1 MPDNQFNP
9 GPYGSASTSYS
20 SASGPNPQ
28 SAPSAATT
36 WASPGQNAGILPP
49 TDQKSLISK
58 PGLGLSVFWLVLG
71 LITLAVGAG
80 LASLNLTDAT
90 LPSLSSF
97 SPGTSKSA
105 QLEANRTYA
114 FYAASTKLDS
124 ARKTSCV
131 VSGPDGYSPTVT
143 NANSSEELQLNRS
156 YYKVATFSPNKSG
169 SYSFACSNP
178 NLDRADVFAIADI
191 TDTTTV
197 TSSNDLIY
205 ARIFVGAGAFL
216 GLVGLGLGIFGV
228 IALIRKLKARR
239 NFTDGLP
246 AQGEDSASASSGAF
260 SSYVPTTP
268 GQDPLGF
275 QAPGVAYQGPGA
287 ADAAAAS
294 QWAAAGAGAGAAAA
308 PQWGASQGQ
317 WEAQAQASQAQA
329 SQAQASQAQAF
340 QAQSFQAQSSPA
352 AQSQASAP
360 EVQAS
365 AQSSHSSAQAA
376 SAHSAPQAPNPY
388 VTAQAQQAPASQNTQ
403 AKGHAQPAQPAR
415 PAQPAQPQA
424 NPYVTAHAQPGQ
436 PIEVYGQ
443 QATQP
448 LNPYLT
454 QPQPQAQA
462 QAQASVAQSAAQAG
476 SPAGA
481 QVGTPA
487 GAHAGSPAAAQGNAQ
502 AGAQGNAQ
510 AGAQTGSP
518 AGAQNQNAAG
528 YWPVPNFAPSD
539 QAAQPS
545 AAQPGQPSQFGQFGQ
560 PDQFGQPAQAPQGY
574 GQVPQGYGQP
584 VQGYGQIPQG
594 YGQAQSAQQPQSYT
608 QPAQP
613 AQAPQ
618 VPQGYGQ
625 AQPGQS
631 AQPGQPVHGYG
642 QPVQPGQPIEVYGQ
656 QATQPLN
663 PYLTQPQPQPQPQ
676 AQPSVAPSA
685 AQAPQGYGRPV
696 QGYGQVPQG
705 YGQVPQGYGQPV
717 QQPAQV
723 PEVNQLEHPNQ
734 PGRPTQPLEPT
745 NDTRVIASPTD
756 TNQVV
761 FEPANPVSKPAASQP
776 ATSQQAGANE
786 EVEETD
792 QRPVDAMYTDPTRV
806 ISTTEAAN
814 RHN

>member
-36 WASPGQNAGILPP
+36 WAPPGQNAGILPP

-246 AQGEDSASASSGAF
+246 AQGGDSASASSGAF
-260 SSYVPTTP
+260 NGYVPTTP
-268 GQDPLGF
+268 GQAPLGY
-275 QAPGVAYQGPGA
+275 QAPGVASQGP
-287 ADAAAAS
+287 DAAAAS
-294 QWAAAGAGAGAAAA
+294 QWAAAGAGAAGTAAAAA
-308 PQWGASQGQ
+308 PQWGAPQGQ
-317 WEAQAQASQAQA
+317 WAAQAQSSQTQA
-329 SQAQASQAQAF
+329 
-340 QAQSFQAQSSPA
+340 FQAQSSPA
-352 AQSQASAP
+352 AQSQASA
-360 EVQAS
+360 
-365 AQSSHSSAQAA
+365 QSSNSSAQAA

-388 VTAQAQQAPASQNTQ
+388 VTVQAQSGQNV
-403 AKGHAQPAQPAR
+403 K
-415 PAQPAQPQA
+415 PAQPQA
-424 NPYVTAHAQPGQ
+424 NPYITTQAQPGQNVQPGQ

-476 SPAGA
+476 TPAGT

-487 GAHAGSPAAAQGNAQ
+487 GAQAGSPAAAQGK
-502 AGAQGNAQ
+502 
-510 AGAQTGSP
+510 
-518 AGAQNQNAAG
+518 NAAG

-545 AAQPGQPSQFGQFGQ
+545 QPGQFGQ
-560 PDQFGQPAQAPQGY
+560 PGQADQPGQTGQPTQASQGY

-584 VQGYGQIPQG
+584 VQPPANPYVTA
-594 YGQAQSAQQPQSYT
+594 QAQQAPVSQPAQPQSYA
-608 QPAQP
+608 QSAQP

-625 AQPGQS
+625 A
-631 AQPGQPVHGYG
+631 
-642 QPVQPGQPIEVYGQ
+642 QPGQPIEVYGQ

-663 PYLTQPQPQPQPQ
+663 PYLTQPQAQPQT
-676 AQPSVAPSA
+676 QPSVAPSA

-705 YGQVPQGYGQPV
+705 YGQAQPVQPAQSV

-723 PEVNQLEHPNQ
+723 PGVSQLEHPNQ
-734 PGRPTQPLEPT
+734 PGRPTQPLQPT

-756 TNQVV
+756 TTQVV
-761 FEPANPVSKPAASQP
+761 FEPANPVSKTAASQP
-776 ATSQQAGANE
+776 DASQQAGANE

-814 RHN
+814 RYN

>member
-36 WASPGQNAGILPP
+36 WAPPGQNAGILPP
-49 TDQKSLISK
+49 TDQKSLIGK

-246 AQGEDSASASSGAF
+246 AQGGDSASASSGAF
-260 SSYVPTTP
+260 NGYVPTTP

-275 QAPGVAYQGPGA
+275 QNPLGFQASGAAYQGPGAAAGA

-294 QWAAAGAGAGAAAA
+294 QWAAADAGTGAAAAA

-329 SQAQASQAQAF
+329 
-340 QAQSFQAQSSPA
+340 FQAQSSPA
-352 AQSQASAP
+352 AQSQASA
-360 EVQAS
+360 
-365 AQSSHSSAQAA
+365 QSSNSSAQAA

-388 VTAQAQQAPASQNTQ
+388 VTAQPQANPYVTAQAQQAPASQT
-403 AKGHAQPAQPAR
+403 AQPQSYTQS
-415 PAQPAQPQA
+415 AQPAQPQA
-424 NPYVTAHAQPGQ
+424 NPYITAQAQPGQNVQPGQ

-462 QAQASVAQSAAQAG
+462 QAQAQASVAQSAAQAG
-476 SPAGA
+476 TPAGT

-487 GAHAGSPAAAQGNAQ
+487 GAQAGAPATAQGNAQ
-502 AGAQGNAQ
+502 AG
-510 AGAQTGSP
+510 SP
-518 AGAQNQNAAG
+518 AGAQGQNAAG

-539 QAAQPS
+539 QAAQP
-545 AAQPGQPSQFGQFGQ
+545 GQFGQ
-560 PDQFGQPAQAPQGY
+560 PDQFGQTAQAPQGY

-584 VQGYGQIPQG
+584 VQPQANP
-594 YGQAQSAQQPQSYT
+594 YVTTQAQQAPASQTAQPQSYA
-608 QPAQP
+608 QSAQP

-625 AQPGQS
+625 A
-631 AQPGQPVHGYG
+631 
-642 QPVQPGQPIEVYGQ
+642 QPGQPIEVYGQ

-676 AQPSVAPSA
+676 LQPSVAPSA
-685 AQAPQGYGRPV
+685 AQAPQGYGRPAQPG

-705 YGQVPQGYGQPV
+705 YGQAQPVQPAQSV

-723 PEVNQLEHPNQ
+723 PGVSQLEHPNQ
-734 PGRPTQPLEPT
+734 PGRPTQPLQPT

-756 TNQVV
+756 TTQVV
-761 FEPANPVSKPAASQP
+761 FEPANPVSKSPASQS
-776 ATSQQAGANE
+776 AASQQAGANE

-814 RHN
+814 RYN

>member
-9 GPYGSASTSYS
+9 GPYGAASTSYS

-58 PGLGLSVFWLVLG
+58 PGLGLSVFWLILG

-97 SPGTSKSA
+97 SPGTSKST

-124 ARKTSCV
+124 ARQTSCV

-143 NANSSEELQLNRS
+143 TTSGEELKVSRS

-169 SYSFACSNP
+169 SYSFACSHPANI
-178 NLDRADVFAIADI
+178 DRADVFAIADV

-260 SSYVPTTP
+260 SGYVPTTP
-268 GQDPLGF
+268 GQAPLGF
-275 QAPGVAYQGPGA
+275 QAPGVASQAQGVAPQGP
-287 ADAAAAS
+287 DAAAAS
-294 QWAAAGAGAGAAAA
+294 QWAAAGAGAAGTAAAAA
-308 PQWGASQGQ
+308 PQWGAPQGQ
-317 WEAQAQASQAQA
+317 WAAQAQSSQT
-329 SQAQASQAQAF
+329 
-340 QAQSFQAQSSPA
+340 QSSPA
-352 AQSQASAP
+352 AQSQASA
-360 EVQAS
+360 
-365 AQSSHSSAQAA
+365 QSSNSSAQAA
-376 SAHSAPQAPNPY
+376 SAYSAPQAPNPY
-388 VTAQAQQAPASQNTQ
+388 VTAQPQTNPYVTPQAQQAPASQ
-403 AKGHAQPAQPAR
+403 PAQPQSYAQSAQ

-424 NPYVTAHAQPGQ
+424 NPYITA
-436 PIEVYGQ
+436 
-443 QATQP
+443 
-448 LNPYLT
+448 
-454 QPQPQAQA
+454 
-462 QAQASVAQSAAQAG
+462 
-476 SPAGA
+476 
-481 QVGTPA
+481 
-487 GAHAGSPAAAQGNAQ
+487 
-502 AGAQGNAQ
+502 
-510 AGAQTGSP
+510 
-518 AGAQNQNAAG
+518 
-528 YWPVPNFAPSD
+528 
-539 QAAQPS
+539 
-545 AAQPGQPSQFGQFGQ
+545 
-560 PDQFGQPAQAPQGY
+560 
-574 GQVPQGYGQP
+574 
-584 VQGYGQIPQG
+584 
-594 YGQAQSAQQPQSYT
+594 
-608 QPAQP
+608 
-613 AQAPQ
+613 
-618 VPQGYGQ
+618 Q
-625 AQPGQS
+625 AQPGQN
-631 AQPGQPVHGYG
+631 
-642 QPVQPGQPIEVYGQ
+642 VQPGQPIEVYGQ

-663 PYLTQPQPQPQPQ
+663 PYLTQPQAQ
-676 AQPSVAPSA
+676 AQAQAQAPQVPQGYGQAQASVAQSA
-685 AQAPQGYGRPV
+685 AQAGTPAGTQVGTPAGAHAGSLAGAQGQNAAGYWPV
-696 QGYGQVPQG
+696 LNFAPSDQAAQPGQPDQAGQPTQASQGYGQVPQG
-705 YGQVPQGYGQPV
+705 YGQTVQPQANPYVTAQAQQAPASQTAQPQGYPQAAQPTAPQVPQGYGQVQPGQPVHGYGQPVQPGQPIEAYGQQATQPLNPYLTQPQPQAQAQAQPSVVPSAAQAAQGYGQQVQGYGQVPQGYSRPAQPV

-723 PEVNQLEHPNQ
+723 PEVSQLEHPNQ
-734 PGRPTQPLEPT
+734 PGRPTQPLQPT

-756 TNQVV
+756 TTQVV
-761 FEPANPVSKPAASQP
+761 FEPANPVSKPPASQP
-776 ATSQQAGANE
+776 STSEHTGANE

-814 RHN
+814 RYN

>member
-36 WASPGQNAGILPP
+36 WAPPGQNAGILPP
-49 TDQKSLISK
+49 TDQKSLIGK

-246 AQGEDSASASSGAF
+246 AQGGDSASASSGAF
-260 SSYVPTTP
+260 NGYVPTTP
-268 GQDPLGF
+268 GQAPLEF
-275 QAPGVAYQGPGA
+275 QAQGVASQGP
-287 ADAAAAS
+287 DAAAAS
-294 QWAAAGAGAGAAAA
+294 QWAAAGAGAAGTAAAAA
-308 PQWGASQGQ
+308 PQWGAPQGQ
-317 WEAQAQASQAQA
+317 WAAQAQSSQT
-329 SQAQASQAQAF
+329 
-340 QAQSFQAQSSPA
+340 QSSPA
-352 AQSQASAP
+352 AQSQASA
-360 EVQAS
+360 
-365 AQSSHSSAQAA
+365 QSSNSSAQAA

-388 VTAQAQQAPASQNTQ
+388 VTVQPQTNPYVTPQAQQAPASQT
-403 AKGHAQPAQPAR
+403 AQPQSYAQSAQPVQS
-415 PAQPAQPQA
+415 AQPAQPQA
-424 NPYVTAHAQPGQ
+424 NPYITAPAQPGQNVQPGQ

-476 SPAGA
+476 TPAGT

-487 GAHAGSPAAAQGNAQ
+487 GAQAGAPATAQGNAQ
-502 AGAQGNAQ
+502 AG
-510 AGAQTGSP
+510 SP
-518 AGAQNQNAAG
+518 AGAQGQNAAG

-545 AAQPGQPSQFGQFGQ
+545 QPGQAGQ
-560 PDQFGQPAQAPQGY
+560 PTQVSQGY
-574 GQVPQGYGQP
+574 GQVPRGYGQP
-584 VQGYGQIPQG
+584 VQPQANP
-594 YGQAQSAQQPQSYT
+594 YVTAQAQQAPASQTAQPQSYA
-608 QPAQP
+608 QSAQP

-625 AQPGQS
+625 AQPGQN
-631 AQPGQPVHGYG
+631 
-642 QPVQPGQPIEVYGQ
+642 VQPGQPIEVYGQ

-663 PYLTQPQPQPQPQ
+663 PYLTQPQPQT
-676 AQPSVAPSA
+676 QPSVAPSA
-685 AQAPQGYGRPV
+685 AQAPQGYGRPAQPG

-705 YGQVPQGYGQPV
+705 YGQAQPVQPAQSV

-723 PEVNQLEHPNQ
+723 PGVSQLEHPNQ
-734 PGRPTQPLEPT
+734 PGRPTQPLQPT

-756 TNQVV
+756 TTQVV
-761 FEPANPVSKPAASQP
+761 FEPANPVSKSPASQS
-776 ATSQQAGANE
+776 AASQQAGANE

-814 RHN
+814 RYN

>member
-260 SSYVPTTP
+260 NGYVPTTP
-268 GQDPLGF
+268 GQAPLGF
-275 QAPGVAYQGPGA
+275 QAQG
-287 ADAAAAS
+287 
-294 QWAAAGAGAGAAAA
+294 
-308 PQWGASQGQ
+308 GASQGQ
-317 WEAQAQASQAQA
+317 WAA
-329 SQAQASQAQAF
+329 
-340 QAQSFQAQSSPA
+340 QAQSSQTQSSLA
-352 AQSQASAP
+352 AQSQASA
-360 EVQAS
+360 
-365 AQSSHSSAQAA
+365 QSSNSSAQAA

-388 VTAQAQQAPASQNTQ
+388 VTAQAQPQTNPYVTPQAQQAPASQNTQ
-403 AKGHAQPAQPAR
+403 AKGHAQPG
-415 PAQPAQPQA
+415 
-424 NPYVTAHAQPGQ
+424 H

-476 SPAGA
+476 TPAGT

-487 GAHAGSPAAAQGNAQ
+487 GAQAGSPAAAQGK
-502 AGAQGNAQ
+502 
-510 AGAQTGSP
+510 
-518 AGAQNQNAAG
+518 NAAG

-539 QAAQPS
+539 QAV
-545 AAQPGQPSQFGQFGQ
+545 QPSQPGQFGQ

-584 VQGYGQIPQG
+584 VQPQANP
-594 YGQAQSAQQPQSYT
+594 YVTAQAQQAPASQPAQPQSYA
-608 QPAQP
+608 QSAQP

-625 AQPGQS
+625 VQPGQG

-642 QPVQPGQPIEVYGQ
+642 QSVQPGQPIEVYGQ

-663 PYLTQPQPQPQPQ
+663 PYLTQPQAQPQ
-676 AQPSVAPSA
+676 AQPSVASSA
-685 AQAPQGYGRPV
+685 AQAPQGYGRPAQPG
-696 QGYGQVPQG
+696 QGYGQVAQG
-705 YGQVPQGYGQPV
+705 YGQAQPVQPAQSV

-723 PEVNQLEHPNQ
+723 PGVSQLEHPNQ
-734 PGRPTQPLEPT
+734 PGRPTQPLQPT

-756 TNQVV
+756 TTQVV
-761 FEPANPVSKPAASQP
+761 FEPANPVSKTAASQSD
-776 ATSQQAGANE
+776 ASQQAGANE

-814 RHN
+814 RYN

>member
-246 AQGEDSASASSGAF
+246 AQGGDSASASSGAF
-260 SSYVPTTP
+260 NGYVPTTP
-268 GQDPLGF
+268 GQAPLGY
-275 QAPGVAYQGPGA
+275 QAPGVASQGP
-287 ADAAAAS
+287 DAAAAS
-294 QWAAAGAGAGAAAA
+294 QWAAASAGAAGTAAAAA
-308 PQWGASQGQ
+308 PQWGAPQGQ
-317 WEAQAQASQAQA
+317 WAAQAQS
-329 SQAQASQAQAF
+329 SPT
-340 QAQSFQAQSSPA
+340 QSSPA
-352 AQSQASAP
+352 AQSQASA
-360 EVQAS
+360 
-365 AQSSHSSAQAA
+365 QSSNSSAQAA

-388 VTAQAQQAPASQNTQ
+388 VTVQAQPQTNPYLTPQAQQAPASQ
-403 AKGHAQPAQPAR
+403 PAQPQSYAQS
-415 PAQPAQPQA
+415 AQPAQPQA
-424 NPYVTAHAQPGQ
+424 NPYITAQAQPGQNVQPGQ

-462 QAQASVAQSAAQAG
+462 QAQAQASVAQSAAQAG
-476 SPAGA
+476 TPAGT

-487 GAHAGSPAAAQGNAQ
+487 GAQ
-502 AGAQGNAQ
+502 A
-510 AGAQTGSP
+510 GSP
-518 AGAQNQNAAG
+518 AGAQGQNAAG

-545 AAQPGQPSQFGQFGQ
+545 QPGQSDQ
-560 PDQFGQPAQAPQGY
+560 PTQVSQGY

-584 VQGYGQIPQG
+584 VQPQANP
-594 YGQAQSAQQPQSYT
+594 YITAQAQPGQNVQPAQPQSYA
-608 QPAQP
+608 QSAQP

-625 AQPGQS
+625 AQPGQN
-631 AQPGQPVHGYG
+631 
-642 QPVQPGQPIEVYGQ
+642 VQPGQPIEVYGQ

-663 PYLTQPQPQPQPQ
+663 PYLTQPQAQPQT
-676 AQPSVAPSA
+676 QPSVAPSA
-685 AQAPQGYGRPV
+685 AQAPQGYGRPAQPG

-705 YGQVPQGYGQPV
+705 YGQAQPVQPAQSV

-723 PEVNQLEHPNQ
+723 PGVSQLEHPNQ
-734 PGRPTQPLEPT
+734 PGRPTQPLQPT

-756 TNQVV
+756 TTQVV
-761 FEPANPVSKPAASQP
+761 FEPANPVSKSPASQS
-776 ATSQQAGANE
+776 AASQQAGANE

-814 RHN
+814 RYN

>member
-36 WASPGQNAGILPP
+36 WAPPGQNAGILPP

-246 AQGEDSASASSGAF
+246 AQGGDSASASSGAF
-260 SSYVPTTP
+260 NGYVPTTP

-275 QAPGVAYQGPGA
+275 QAPGVASQGP
-287 ADAAAAS
+287 DAAAAS
-294 QWAAAGAGAGAAAA
+294 QWAAAGAGAAGTAAAAA
-308 PQWGASQGQ
+308 PQWGAPQGQ
-317 WEAQAQASQAQA
+317 WAAQAQSSQT
-329 SQAQASQAQAF
+329 
-340 QAQSFQAQSSPA
+340 QSSPA
-352 AQSQASAP
+352 AQSQASA
-360 EVQAS
+360 
-365 AQSSHSSAQAA
+365 QSSNSSAQAA

-388 VTAQAQQAPASQNTQ
+388 VT
-403 AKGHAQPAQPAR
+403 
-415 PAQPAQPQA
+415 
-424 NPYVTAHAQPGQ
+424 V
-436 PIEVYGQ
+436 
-443 QATQP
+443 
-448 LNPYLT
+448 
-454 QPQPQAQA
+454 
-462 QAQASVAQSAAQAG
+462 
-476 SPAGA
+476 
-481 QVGTPA
+481 
-487 GAHAGSPAAAQGNAQ
+487 
-502 AGAQGNAQ
+502 
-510 AGAQTGSP
+510 
-518 AGAQNQNAAG
+518 
-528 YWPVPNFAPSD
+528 
-539 QAAQPS
+539 
-545 AAQPGQPSQFGQFGQ
+545 
-560 PDQFGQPAQAPQGY
+560 
-574 GQVPQGYGQP
+574 
-584 VQGYGQIPQG
+584 
-594 YGQAQSAQQPQSYT
+594 
-608 QPAQP
+608 
-613 AQAPQ
+613 
-618 VPQGYGQ
+618 Q
-625 AQPGQS
+625 AQPGQN
-631 AQPGQPVHGYG
+631 
-642 QPVQPGQPIEVYGQ
+642 VQPGQPIEVYGQ

-676 AQPSVAPSA
+676 TQPSVVPSA
-685 AQAPQGYGRPV
+685 AQAPQGYGRPAQPG

-705 YGQVPQGYGQPV
+705 YGQAQPVQPAQSV

-723 PEVNQLEHPNQ
+723 PGVSQLEHPNQ
-734 PGRPTQPLEPT
+734 PGRPTQPLQPT

-756 TNQVV
+756 TTQVV
-761 FEPANPVSKPAASQP
+761 FEPANPVYKSPASQS
-776 ATSQQAGANE
+776 AASQQAGANE

-792 QRPVDAMYTDPTRV
+792 QRPMDAMYTDPTRV

-814 RHN
+814 RYN

>member
-178 NLDRADVFAIADI
+178 NLDRADVFAIADV

-216 GLVGLGLGIFGV
+216 GLVGLGLSIFGV

-246 AQGEDSASASSGAF
+246 AQGGDSASASSGAF
-260 SSYVPTTP
+260 NGYVPTTP
-268 GQDPLGF
+268 GQAPLGY
-275 QAPGVAYQGPGA
+275 QAPGVASQWVASQGP
-287 ADAAAAS
+287 DAAAAS
-294 QWAAAGAGAGAAAA
+294 QWDAAGAGAAGTAGATAGTAATAA

-317 WEAQAQASQAQA
+317 WEAQAQSSQTQA
-329 SQAQASQAQAF
+329 
-340 QAQSFQAQSSPA
+340 FQAQSSPA
-352 AQSQASAP
+352 AQSQASA
-360 EVQAS
+360 
-365 AQSSHSSAQAA
+365 QSSNSSAQAA

-388 VTAQAQQAPASQNTQ
+388 VTVQAQPGQNVQPAQPQANPYVTVQAQQAPASQNTQ
-403 AKGHAQPAQPAR
+403 AKGHAQPAQPT
-415 PAQPAQPQA
+415 QPAQPQA
-424 NPYVTAHAQPGQ
+424 NPYITAQAQPGQNVQPGQ

-454 QPQPQAQA
+454 QAQAQA

-476 SPAGA
+476 TPAGT

-487 GAHAGSPAAAQGNAQ
+487 GAHAGSPATAQGNAQ
-502 AGAQGNAQ
+502 AG
-510 AGAQTGSP
+510 SP
-518 AGAQNQNAAG
+518 AGAQGQNAAG

-545 AAQPGQPSQFGQFGQ
+545 QPGQAGQ
-560 PDQFGQPAQAPQGY
+560 PTQVSQGY
-574 GQVPQGYGQP
+574 GQVPRGYGQP
-584 VQGYGQIPQG
+584 VQPQANP
-594 YGQAQSAQQPQSYT
+594 YVTAQAQQAPASQTAQPQSYT
-608 QPAQP
+608 QSAQP

-625 AQPGQS
+625 AQPGQN
-631 AQPGQPVHGYG
+631 
-642 QPVQPGQPIEVYGQ
+642 VQPGQPIEVYGQ

-663 PYLTQPQPQPQPQ
+663 PYLTQPQPQT
-676 AQPSVAPSA
+676 QPSVAPSA
-685 AQAPQGYGRPV
+685 AQAPQGYGRPAQPG

-705 YGQVPQGYGQPV
+705 YGQAQPVQPAQSV

-723 PEVNQLEHPNQ
+723 PGVSQLEHPNQ
-734 PGRPTQPLEPT
+734 PGRPTQPLQPT

-756 TNQVV
+756 TTQVV
-761 FEPANPVSKPAASQP
+761 FEPANPVSKSPASQS
-776 ATSQQAGANE
+776 AASQQAGANE

-814 RHN
+814 RYN

>member
-49 TDQKSLISK
+49 TNQKSLISK

-124 ARKTSCV
+124 ARQTSCV

-143 NANSSEELQLNRS
+143 KANSSEELKVSRS

-169 SYSFACSNP
+169 SYSFACSHP
-178 NLDRADVFAIADI
+178 NLERANAFAIADI

-228 IALIRKLKARR
+228 IALVRKLKARR

-260 SSYVPTTP
+260 SGYVPTTP
-268 GQDPLGF
+268 GQDPAGF
-275 QAPGVAYQGPGA
+275 QAPGAAYQGQWEAQGQGA
-287 ADAAAAS
+287 ADA
-294 QWAAAGAGAGAAAA
+294 AAAA
-308 PQWGASQGQ
+308 PQWGASQRQ

-329 SQAQASQAQAF
+329 F
-340 QAQSFQAQSSPA
+340 QTQSSPA
-352 AQSQASAP
+352 AQS
-360 EVQAS
+360 QAS

-388 VTAQAQQAPASQNTQ
+388 VTAQPQTNPYVTPQAQQAPASQNTQ
-403 AKGHAQPAQPAR
+403 AKGHAQPAQPVQ

-424 NPYVTAHAQPGQ
+424 NPYITAQAQPGQNVQPGQ

-462 QAQASVAQSAAQAG
+462 QAQARVAQSAAQAG
-476 SPAGA
+476 TPARA

-487 GAHAGSPAAAQGNAQ
+487 GAHAGSPATAQGNAQ
-502 AGAQGNAQ
+502 
-510 AGAQTGSP
+510 

-539 QAAQPS
+539 QAAQPG
-545 AAQPGQPSQFGQFGQ
+545 AAQPGQPGQFGQ

-584 VQGYGQIPQG
+584 VQGYGQVPQG
-594 YGQAQSAQQPQSYT
+594 YGQAQSAQQPQSYV
-608 QPAQP
+608 QSAQP

-625 AQPGQS
+625 AQPSQN
-631 AQPGQPVHGYG
+631 
-642 QPVQPGQPIEVYGQ
+642 VQPGQPIEVYGQ

-663 PYLTQPQPQPQPQ
+663 PYLTQPQPQ
-676 AQPSVAPSA
+676 AQPSA
-685 AQAPQGYGRPV
+685 AQAPQGYGRPAQPG
-696 QGYGQVPQG
+696 QGYGQAQPVQPA
-705 YGQVPQGYGQPV
+705 QPV

-723 PEVNQLEHPNQ
+723 PGVSQLEHPNQ

>member
-49 TDQKSLISK
+49 TDQKSLIGK

-124 ARKTSCV
+124 ARQTSCV

-143 NANSSEELQLNRS
+143 KANSSEELKVSRS

-169 SYSFACSNP
+169 SYSFACSHPANI
-178 NLDRADVFAIADI
+178 DRADVFAIADI

-246 AQGEDSASASSGAF
+246 TQGEDSASASSGAF
-260 SSYVPTTP
+260 SGYVPTTP

-275 QAPGVAYQGPGA
+275 QAPAGFQAPGAAYQGPGA
-287 ADAAAAS
+287 ADA
-294 QWAAAGAGAGAAAA
+294 AAAA

-317 WEAQAQASQAQA
+317 WEAQAQAPQAQA
-329 SQAQASQAQAF
+329 
-340 QAQSFQAQSSPA
+340 FQAQSSPA

-388 VTAQAQQAPASQNTQ
+388 VTAQPQTNPYVTPQAQQAPASQNAQ
-403 AKGHAQPAQPAR
+403 AQGHAQPAQPAR

-424 NPYVTAHAQPGQ
+424 NPYVTAQAQPGQ

-454 QPQPQAQA
+454 QPQAQAQAQAQALAQAQA

-481 QVGTPA
+481 QAGTPA
-487 GAHAGSPAAAQGNAQ
+487 GAHAGSPAT
-502 AGAQGNAQ
+502 AQGNAQ

-539 QAAQPS
+539 QAAQPG
-545 AAQPGQPSQFGQFGQ
+545 AAHPGQPDQFGQFGQFGQ

-594 YGQAQSAQQPQSYT
+594 YGQAQ
-608 QPAQP
+608 P

-618 VPQGYGQ
+618 APQGYGQ
-625 AQPGQS
+625 VQPGQS

-642 QPVQPGQPIEVYGQ
+642 QPVQPGQPIEAYGQ

-663 PYLTQPQPQPQPQ
+663 PYLTQPQPQAQAQ

-696 QGYGQVPQG
+696 QGYSQVPQG
-705 YGQVPQGYGQPV
+705 YGQVPQGYGQPAQPVQPAQSAQPV

-723 PEVNQLEHPNQ
+723 PGVSQLEHPNQ

-761 FEPANPVSKPAASQP
+761 FEPANPVSKPVASQP

>member
-178 NLDRADVFAIADI
+178 NLDRADVFAIADV

-246 AQGEDSASASSGAF
+246 AQGGDSASASSGAF
-260 SSYVPTTP
+260 NGYVPTTP
-268 GQDPLGF
+268 GQAPLGF
-275 QAPGVAYQGPGA
+275 QAQGVASQGP
-287 ADAAAAS
+287 DAAAAS
-294 QWAAAGAGAGAAAA
+294 QWAAAGAGAAGTAAAAA
-308 PQWGASQGQ
+308 PQWGAPQGQ
-317 WEAQAQASQAQA
+317 WAAQAQASQAQA
-329 SQAQASQAQAF
+329 
-340 QAQSFQAQSSPA
+340 FQAQSSPA
-352 AQSQASAP
+352 AQSQASA
-360 EVQAS
+360 
-365 AQSSHSSAQAA
+365 QSSNSSAQAA

-388 VTAQAQQAPASQNTQ
+388 VTAQAQSGQNGQPAHPQANPYVTAQAQQAPASQ
-403 AKGHAQPAQPAR
+403 PAQPQSYAQS
-415 PAQPAQPQA
+415 AQPAQPQA
-424 NPYVTAHAQPGQ
+424 NPYITA
-436 PIEVYGQ
+436 
-443 QATQP
+443 
-448 LNPYLT
+448 
-454 QPQPQAQA
+454 
-462 QAQASVAQSAAQAG
+462 
-476 SPAGA
+476 
-481 QVGTPA
+481 
-487 GAHAGSPAAAQGNAQ
+487 
-502 AGAQGNAQ
+502 
-510 AGAQTGSP
+510 
-518 AGAQNQNAAG
+518 
-528 YWPVPNFAPSD
+528 
-539 QAAQPS
+539 
-545 AAQPGQPSQFGQFGQ
+545 
-560 PDQFGQPAQAPQGY
+560 
-574 GQVPQGYGQP
+574 
-584 VQGYGQIPQG
+584 
-594 YGQAQSAQQPQSYT
+594 
-608 QPAQP
+608 
-613 AQAPQ
+613 
-618 VPQGYGQ
+618 Q
-625 AQPGQS
+625 AQPGQN
-631 AQPGQPVHGYG
+631 
-642 QPVQPGQPIEVYGQ
+642 VQPGQPIEVYGQ

-676 AQPSVAPSA
+676 TQPSVVPSA
-685 AQAPQGYGRPV
+685 AQAPQGYGRPAQPG

-705 YGQVPQGYGQPV
+705 YGQVPQGYGQAQPVQPAQSV

-723 PEVNQLEHPNQ
+723 PGVSQLEHPNQ
-734 PGRPTQPLEPT
+734 PGRPTQPLQPT

-756 TNQVV
+756 TTQVV
-761 FEPANPVSKPAASQP
+761 FEPANLVSKTAASQP
-776 ATSQQAGANE
+776 DASQQAGANE

-814 RHN
+814 RYN

>member
-49 TDQKSLISK
+49 TNQKSLIGK

-143 NANSSEELQLNRS
+143 TTSGEELEVSRS

-191 TDTTTV
+191 TDTSTV

-205 ARIFVGAGAFL
+205 ARIFVGTGAFL
-216 GLVGLGLGIFGV
+216 GLLGLGLGIFGV
-228 IALIRKLKARR
+228 IALVRKLKARR

-246 AQGEDSASASSGAF
+246 TQGGDSTSASSGAF
-260 SSYVPTTP
+260 NGYVPTTP

-275 QAPGVAYQGPGA
+275 QNPLGFQASGAAYQGPGA
-287 ADAAAAS
+287 A
-294 QWAAAGAGAGAAAA
+294 AGAADAAAA

-329 SQAQASQAQAF
+329 F
-340 QAQSFQAQSSPA
+340 QA
-352 AQSQASAP
+352 AQSQASA
-360 EVQAS
+360 
-365 AQSSHSSAQAA
+365 QSSNSSAQAA

-388 VTAQAQQAPASQNTQ
+388 VTAQAQ
-403 AKGHAQPAQPAR
+403 
-415 PAQPAQPQA
+415 
-424 NPYVTAHAQPGQ
+424 PGQ
-436 PIEVYGQ
+436 
-443 QATQP
+443 
-448 LNPYLT
+448 N
-454 QPQPQAQA
+454 
-462 QAQASVAQSAAQAG
+462 
-476 SPAGA
+476 
-481 QVGTPA
+481 
-487 GAHAGSPAAAQGNAQ
+487 
-502 AGAQGNAQ
+502 
-510 AGAQTGSP
+510 
-518 AGAQNQNAAG
+518 
-528 YWPVPNFAPSD
+528 
-539 QAAQPS
+539 
-545 AAQPGQPSQFGQFGQ
+545 
-560 PDQFGQPAQAPQGY
+560 
-574 GQVPQGYGQP
+574 
-584 VQGYGQIPQG
+584 
-594 YGQAQSAQQPQSYT
+594 
-608 QPAQP
+608 
-613 AQAPQ
+613 
-618 VPQGYGQ
+618 
-625 AQPGQS
+625 
-631 AQPGQPVHGYG
+631 
-642 QPVQPGQPIEVYGQ
+642 VQPGQPIEVYGQ

-663 PYLTQPQPQPQPQ
+663 PYLTQPQAQ
-676 AQPSVAPSA
+676 AQASA
-685 AQAPQGYGRPV
+685 AQAGTQVGTPAGSPAGAQGQNAAGYWPV
-696 QGYGQVPQG
+696 PNFAPSDQATQPSQPGQAGQPIQASQG

-717 QQPAQV
+717 QPPANPYVTAHAQQAPASQPAQPQSYAQSAQPAQAPQVPQGYGQVQPGQGAQPGQNVQPGQPIEVYGQQATQPLNPYLTQPQAQPQAQPSVASSAAQAPQGYGRPAHPGQGYGQVPQGYGQPAQPAQPVQQPAQV
-723 PEVNQLEHPNQ
+723 PGVSQLEHPNQ
-734 PGRPTQPLEPT
+734 PGRPTQPLQPT

-756 TNQVV
+756 TTQVV
-761 FEPANPVSKPAASQP
+761 FEPANPISKTAASQP
-776 ATSQQAGANE
+776 DASRQAGANE

-814 RHN
+814 RYN

>member
-97 SPGTSKSA
+97 SPGTSKST

-143 NANSSEELQLNRS
+143 TTSGEELEVSRS

-205 ARIFVGAGAFL
+205 ARIFVGTGAFL
-216 GLVGLGLGIFGV
+216 GLLGLGLGIFGV
-228 IALIRKLKARR
+228 IALVRKLKARR

-246 AQGEDSASASSGAF
+246 TQGGDSTSASSGAF
-260 SSYVPTTP
+260 NGYVPTTP
-268 GQDPLGF
+268 GQAPLEF
-275 QAPGVAYQGPGA
+275 QAQGVASQGP
-287 ADAAAAS
+287 DAAAAS
-294 QWAAAGAGAGAAAA
+294 QWAAAGAGAAGTAAAAA
-308 PQWGASQGQ
+308 PQWGAPQGQ
-317 WEAQAQASQAQA
+317 WAAQAQSSQT
-329 SQAQASQAQAF
+329 
-340 QAQSFQAQSSPA
+340 QSSPA
-352 AQSQASAP
+352 AQSQASA
-360 EVQAS
+360 
-365 AQSSHSSAQAA
+365 QSSNSSAQAA

-388 VTAQAQQAPASQNTQ
+388 VTVQPQTNPYVTPQAQQAPASQT
-403 AKGHAQPAQPAR
+403 AQPQSYAQSAQPVQS
-415 PAQPAQPQA
+415 AQPAQPQA
-424 NPYVTAHAQPGQ
+424 NPYITAPAQPGQ
-436 PIEVYGQ
+436 
-443 QATQP
+443 
-448 LNPYLT
+448 N
-454 QPQPQAQA
+454 
-462 QAQASVAQSAAQAG
+462 
-476 SPAGA
+476 
-481 QVGTPA
+481 
-487 GAHAGSPAAAQGNAQ
+487 
-502 AGAQGNAQ
+502 
-510 AGAQTGSP
+510 
-518 AGAQNQNAAG
+518 
-528 YWPVPNFAPSD
+528 
-539 QAAQPS
+539 
-545 AAQPGQPSQFGQFGQ
+545 
-560 PDQFGQPAQAPQGY
+560 
-574 GQVPQGYGQP
+574 
-584 VQGYGQIPQG
+584 
-594 YGQAQSAQQPQSYT
+594 
-608 QPAQP
+608 
-613 AQAPQ
+613 
-618 VPQGYGQ
+618 
-625 AQPGQS
+625 
-631 AQPGQPVHGYG
+631 
-642 QPVQPGQPIEVYGQ
+642 VQPGQPIEVYGQ

-663 PYLTQPQPQPQPQ
+663 PYLTQPQAQAQASAAQAGTQVGTPAGAQAGSPAGAQGQNAAGYWPVPNFAPSDQAAQPGQPDQFGQPGQAGQPTQVSQGYGQVPQGYGQPVQPQANPYVTAQAQQAPASQTAQPQSYAQSAQPAQAPQVPQGYGQAQPGQPIEVYGQQATQPLNPYLTQLQPQPQ
-676 AQPSVAPSA
+676 TQPSVAPSA
-685 AQAPQGYGRPV
+685 AQAPQGYGRPAQPG

-705 YGQVPQGYGQPV
+705 YGQAQPVQPAQSV

-723 PEVNQLEHPNQ
+723 PGVSQLEHPNQ
-734 PGRPTQPLEPT
+734 PGRPTQPLQPT

-814 RHN
+814 RYN

>member
-9 GPYGSASTSYS
+9 GPYGAASTSYS

-97 SPGTSKSA
+97 SPGTSKST

-124 ARKTSCV
+124 ARQTSCV

-143 NANSSEELQLNRS
+143 TTSGEELKVSRS

-216 GLVGLGLGIFGV
+216 GLVGLGLSIFGV

-246 AQGEDSASASSGAF
+246 AQSEDSASASSGAF
-260 SSYVPTTP
+260 SGYVPTTP
-268 GQDPLGF
+268 GQDSLGF
-275 QAPGVAYQGPGA
+275 QAPGVSSQGQGAA
-287 ADAAAAS
+287 ADAG
-294 QWAAAGAGAGAAAA
+294 AAGTAAAAA
-308 PQWGASQGQ
+308 PQWGAPQGQ
-317 WEAQAQASQAQA
+317 WAAQAQSSQT
-329 SQAQASQAQAF
+329 
-340 QAQSFQAQSSPA
+340 QSSPA

-365 AQSSHSSAQAA
+365 APEAFALQGQASAQSSNSSAQAA
-376 SAHSAPQAPNPY
+376 SAYSAPQVPNPY
-388 VTAQAQQAPASQNTQ
+388 VTAPA
-403 AKGHAQPAQPAR
+403 
-415 PAQPAQPQA
+415 QA
-424 NPYVTAHAQPGQ
+424 NPYVT
-436 PIEVYGQ
+436 
-443 QATQP
+443 
-448 LNPYLT
+448 
-454 QPQPQAQA
+454 
-462 QAQASVAQSAAQAG
+462 
-476 SPAGA
+476 
-481 QVGTPA
+481 
-487 GAHAGSPAAAQGNAQ
+487 
-502 AGAQGNAQ
+502 
-510 AGAQTGSP
+510 
-518 AGAQNQNAAG
+518 
-528 YWPVPNFAPSD
+528 
-539 QAAQPS
+539 
-545 AAQPGQPSQFGQFGQ
+545 
-560 PDQFGQPAQAPQGY
+560 
-574 GQVPQGYGQP
+574 
-584 VQGYGQIPQG
+584 
-594 YGQAQSAQQPQSYT
+594 
-608 QPAQP
+608 

-625 AQPGQS
+625 AQPGQN
-631 AQPGQPVHGYG
+631 
-642 QPVQPGQPIEVYGQ
+642 VQPGQPIEVYGQ

-663 PYLTQPQPQPQPQ
+663 PYLTQPQ
-676 AQPSVAPSA
+676 AQPSVVPSA
-685 AQAPQGYGRPV
+685 AQAA
-696 QGYGQVPQG
+696 QGYGQAVQG
-705 YGQVPQGYGQPV
+705 YAQQAQPV

-723 PEVNQLEHPNQ
+723 PGVSQLEHPNQ
-734 PGRPTQPLEPT
+734 PGRPTQPLQPT

-761 FEPANPVSKPAASQP
+761 FEPAKPVSKPVASQSP
-776 ATSQQAGANE
+776 VSEHTGANE

-814 RHN
+814 RYN

>member
-178 NLDRADVFAIADI
+178 NLDRADVFAIADV

-260 SSYVPTTP
+260 SGYVPTTP
-268 GQDPLGF
+268 GQAPLGY
-275 QAPGVAYQGPGA
+275 QAPGVASQGVASQGP
-287 ADAAAAS
+287 DAAAAS
-294 QWAAAGAGAGAAAA
+294 QWAAAGAGAAGTAAAAA
-308 PQWGASQGQ
+308 PQWGAPQGQ
-317 WEAQAQASQAQA
+317 WAAQAQSSQTQA
-329 SQAQASQAQAF
+329 
-340 QAQSFQAQSSPA
+340 FQAQSSPA
-352 AQSQASAP
+352 AQSQASA
-360 EVQAS
+360 
-365 AQSSHSSAQAA
+365 QSSNSSAQAA

-388 VTAQAQQAPASQNTQ
+388 VTVQAQPQTNPYLTPQAQQAPASQ
-403 AKGHAQPAQPAR
+403 PAQPQSYAQS
-415 PAQPAQPQA
+415 AQPAQPQA
-424 NPYVTAHAQPGQ
+424 NPYITAQAQPGQNVQPGQ

-462 QAQASVAQSAAQAG
+462 QASVAQSAAQAG
-476 SPAGA
+476 TPAGT

-487 GAHAGSPAAAQGNAQ
+487 GAQAGAPATAQGNAQ
-502 AGAQGNAQ
+502 AG
-510 AGAQTGSP
+510 SP
-518 AGAQNQNAAG
+518 AGAQGQNAAG

-539 QAAQPS
+539 QAAQP
-545 AAQPGQPSQFGQFGQ
+545 GQFGQ
-560 PDQFGQPAQAPQGY
+560 PDQFGQTAQAPQGY

-584 VQGYGQIPQG
+584 VQPQANP
-594 YGQAQSAQQPQSYT
+594 YVTTQAQQAPASQTAQPQSYA
-608 QPAQP
+608 QSAQP

-625 AQPGQS
+625 AQPGQN
-631 AQPGQPVHGYG
+631 
-642 QPVQPGQPIEVYGQ
+642 VQPGQPIEVYGQ

-676 AQPSVAPSA
+676 TQPSVVPSA
-685 AQAPQGYGRPV
+685 AQAPQGYGRPAQPG

-705 YGQVPQGYGQPV
+705 YGQAQPVQPAQSV

-723 PEVNQLEHPNQ
+723 PGVSQLEHPNQ
-734 PGRPTQPLEPT
+734 PGRPTQPLQPT

-756 TNQVV
+756 TTQVV
-761 FEPANPVSKPAASQP
+761 FEPANPVSKTAASQP
-776 ATSQQAGANE
+776 DASQQAGANE

-814 RHN
+814 RYN

>member
-124 ARKTSCV
+124 ARQTSCV

-143 NANSSEELQLNRS
+143 NANSSEELKVSRS

-216 GLVGLGLGIFGV
+216 GLVGLGLSIFGV
-228 IALIRKLKARR
+228 IALVRKLKARR

-260 SSYVPTTP
+260 SGYVPTTP
-268 GQDPLGF
+268 GQAPLEF
-275 QAPGVAYQGPGA
+275 QAQGVASQGP
-287 ADAAAAS
+287 DAAAAS
-294 QWAAAGAGAGAAAA
+294 QWAAAGAGAAGTAAAAA
-308 PQWGASQGQ
+308 PQWGAPQGQ
-317 WEAQAQASQAQA
+317 WAAQAQSSQT
-329 SQAQASQAQAF
+329 
-340 QAQSFQAQSSPA
+340 QSSPA
-352 AQSQASAP
+352 AQSQASA
-360 EVQAS
+360 
-365 AQSSHSSAQAA
+365 QSSNSSAQAA

-388 VTAQAQQAPASQNTQ
+388 VTAQAQSGQN
-403 AKGHAQPAQPAR
+403 GQPAH
-415 PAQPAQPQA
+415 PQA
-424 NPYVTAHAQPGQ
+424 NPYVTAQAQQAPASQTAQPQ
-436 PIEVYGQ
+436 SYAQ
-443 QATQP
+443 STQP
-448 LNPYLT
+448 
-454 QPQPQAQA
+454 AQA
-462 QAQASVAQSAAQAG
+462 QANPYITA
-476 SPAGA
+476 
-481 QVGTPA
+481 
-487 GAHAGSPAAAQGNAQ
+487 
-502 AGAQGNAQ
+502 
-510 AGAQTGSP
+510 
-518 AGAQNQNAAG
+518 
-528 YWPVPNFAPSD
+528 
-539 QAAQPS
+539 
-545 AAQPGQPSQFGQFGQ
+545 
-560 PDQFGQPAQAPQGY
+560 
-574 GQVPQGYGQP
+574 
-584 VQGYGQIPQG
+584 
-594 YGQAQSAQQPQSYT
+594 
-608 QPAQP
+608 
-613 AQAPQ
+613 
-618 VPQGYGQ
+618 Q
-625 AQPGQS
+625 AQPGQN
-631 AQPGQPVHGYG
+631 
-642 QPVQPGQPIEVYGQ
+642 VQPGQPIEVYGQ

-676 AQPSVAPSA
+676 TQPSVVPSA
-685 AQAPQGYGRPV
+685 AQAPQGYGRPAQPG

-705 YGQVPQGYGQPV
+705 YGQVPQGYGQAQPVQPAQSV

-723 PEVNQLEHPNQ
+723 PGVSQLEHPNQ
-734 PGRPTQPLEPT
+734 PGRPTQPLQPT

-756 TNQVV
+756 TAQVV
-761 FEPANPVSKPAASQP
+761 FEPANPVYKSPASQS
-776 ATSQQAGANE
+776 AASQQAGANE

-814 RHN
+814 RYN

>member
-124 ARKTSCV
+124 ARQTSCV

-143 NANSSEELQLNRS
+143 TTTSSEELKVSRS
-156 YYKVATFSPNKSG
+156 YYKVATFSPSKSG
-169 SYSFACSNP
+169 SYSFACSHPANI
-178 NLDRADVFAIADI
+178 DRADVFAIADI

-260 SSYVPTTP
+260 SGYVPTTP
-268 GQDPLGF
+268 GQAPLGF
-275 QAPGVAYQGPGA
+275 QAQGVASQGP
-287 ADAAAAS
+287 DAAAAS
-294 QWAAAGAGAGAAAA
+294 QWAAAGAGAAGTAAAAA
-308 PQWGASQGQ
+308 PQWGAPQGQ
-317 WEAQAQASQAQA
+317 WAAQTQSSQT
-329 SQAQASQAQAF
+329 
-340 QAQSFQAQSSPA
+340 QSSPA
-352 AQSQASAP
+352 AQSQASA
-360 EVQAS
+360 
-365 AQSSHSSAQAA
+365 QSSNSSAQAA

-388 VTAQAQQAPASQNTQ
+388 VTAQPQTNTYVTPQAQQAPPSQNTQ
-403 AKGHAQPAQPAR
+403 AKGHAQPAQPVQPAQ

-424 NPYVTAHAQPGQ
+424 NPYITA
-436 PIEVYGQ
+436 
-443 QATQP
+443 
-448 LNPYLT
+448 
-454 QPQPQAQA
+454 
-462 QAQASVAQSAAQAG
+462 
-476 SPAGA
+476 
-481 QVGTPA
+481 
-487 GAHAGSPAAAQGNAQ
+487 
-502 AGAQGNAQ
+502 
-510 AGAQTGSP
+510 
-518 AGAQNQNAAG
+518 
-528 YWPVPNFAPSD
+528 
-539 QAAQPS
+539 
-545 AAQPGQPSQFGQFGQ
+545 
-560 PDQFGQPAQAPQGY
+560 
-574 GQVPQGYGQP
+574 
-584 VQGYGQIPQG
+584 
-594 YGQAQSAQQPQSYT
+594 
-608 QPAQP
+608 
-613 AQAPQ
+613 
-618 VPQGYGQ
+618 Q
-625 AQPGQS
+625 AQPGQN
-631 AQPGQPVHGYG
+631 
-642 QPVQPGQPIEVYGQ
+642 VQPGQPIEVYGQ

-663 PYLTQPQPQPQPQ
+663 PYLTQPQPQPQT
-676 AQPSVAPSA
+676 QPSVAPSA
-685 AQAPQGYGRPV
+685 AQAPQGYGRPA
-696 QGYGQVPQG
+696 QPGQG
-705 YGQVPQGYGQPV
+705 YGQVPQGYGQPAQPAQPV

-723 PEVNQLEHPNQ
+723 PGVSQLEHPNQ
-734 PGRPTQPLEPT
+734 PGRPTQPLQPT

-756 TNQVV
+756 TTQVV
-761 FEPANPVSKPAASQP
+761 FEPANPVSKSPASQS
-776 ATSQQAGANE
+776 AASQQAGANE

-792 QRPVDAMYTDPTRV
+792 QRPMDAMYTDPTRV

-814 RHN
+814 RYN

>member
-97 SPGTSKSA
+97 SPGTSKST

-246 AQGEDSASASSGAF
+246 AQGGDSASASSGAF
-260 SSYVPTTP
+260 NGYVPTTP
-268 GQDPLGF
+268 GQAPLGF
-275 QAPGVAYQGPGA
+275 QAQGVASQGP
-287 ADAAAAS
+287 DAAAAS
-294 QWAAAGAGAGAAAA
+294 QWAAAGAGAAGTAAAAA
-308 PQWGASQGQ
+308 PQWGAPQGQ
-317 WEAQAQASQAQA
+317 WAAQAQASQAQA
-329 SQAQASQAQAF
+329 
-340 QAQSFQAQSSPA
+340 FQAQSSPA
-352 AQSQASAP
+352 AQSQASA
-360 EVQAS
+360 
-365 AQSSHSSAQAA
+365 QSSNSSAQAA

-388 VTAQAQQAPASQNTQ
+388 VTAQPQANPYVTAQAQQAPASQT
-403 AKGHAQPAQPAR
+403 AQPQSYTQS
-415 PAQPAQPQA
+415 AQPAQPQA
-424 NPYVTAHAQPGQ
+424 NPYITAQAQPGQNVQPGQ

-476 SPAGA
+476 TPAGT

-487 GAHAGSPAAAQGNAQ
+487 GAQAGAQAGAPATAQGNAQ
-502 AGAQGNAQ
+502 AG
-510 AGAQTGSP
+510 SP
-518 AGAQNQNAAG
+518 AGAQGQNAAG

-539 QAAQPS
+539 QAAQP
-545 AAQPGQPSQFGQFGQ
+545 GQFGQ
-560 PDQFGQPAQAPQGY
+560 PDQFGQTAQAPQGY

-584 VQGYGQIPQG
+584 VQPQANP
-594 YGQAQSAQQPQSYT
+594 YVTTQAQQAPASQTAQPQSYA
-608 QPAQP
+608 QSAQP

-625 AQPGQS
+625 A
-631 AQPGQPVHGYG
+631 
-642 QPVQPGQPIEVYGQ
+642 QPGQPIEVYGQ

-676 AQPSVAPSA
+676 LQPSVAPSA
-685 AQAPQGYGRPV
+685 AQAPQGYGRPAQPG

-705 YGQVPQGYGQPV
+705 YGQAQPVQPAQSV

-723 PEVNQLEHPNQ
+723 PGVSQLEHPNQ
-734 PGRPTQPLEPT
+734 PGRPTQPLQPT

-756 TNQVV
+756 TTQVV
-761 FEPANPVSKPAASQP
+761 FEPANPVSKSPASQS
-776 ATSQQAGANE
+776 AASQQAGANE

-814 RHN
+814 RYN

>member
-36 WASPGQNAGILPP
+36 WAPPGQNAGILPP

-216 GLVGLGLGIFGV
+216 GLVGLGLSIFGV
-228 IALIRKLKARR
+228 IALARKLKARR

-246 AQGEDSASASSGAF
+246 AQSEDSASASSGAF
-260 SSYVPTTP
+260 SGYVPTTP
-268 GQDPLGF
+268 GQAPLGF
-275 QAPGVAYQGPGA
+275 QAQGAAFQGP
-287 ADAAAAS
+287 DAAAAS
-294 QWAAAGAGAGAAAA
+294 QWAAAGAGAAGTAAAAA
-308 PQWGASQGQ
+308 PQWGAPQGQ
-317 WEAQAQASQAQA
+317 WAA
-329 SQAQASQAQAF
+329 
-340 QAQSFQAQSSPA
+340 QAQSSQT
-352 AQSQASAP
+352 QSSPDTQS
-360 EVQAS
+360 QAS
-365 AQSSHSSAQAA
+365 AQSSNSSAQAA

-388 VTAQAQQAPASQNTQ
+388 VTVQAQSGQNV
-403 AKGHAQPAQPAR
+403 
-415 PAQPAQPQA
+415 QPAQPQA
-424 NPYVTAHAQPGQ
+424 NPYVTVQPQQAPASQPAQPQSYAQSAQPAQPQANPYITAQAQPGQNVQPGQ

-476 SPAGA
+476 TPAGT

-487 GAHAGSPAAAQGNAQ
+487 GAQ
-502 AGAQGNAQ
+502 A
-510 AGAQTGSP
+510 GSP
-518 AGAQNQNAAG
+518 AGAQGQNAAG

-539 QAAQPS
+539 QAAQPG
-545 AAQPGQPSQFGQFGQ
+545 QPGQAGQ
-560 PDQFGQPAQAPQGY
+560 PTQVSQGY
-574 GQVPQGYGQP
+574 GQVPRGYGQP
-584 VQGYGQIPQG
+584 VQPQANP
-594 YGQAQSAQQPQSYT
+594 YVTAQAQQAPASQTAQPQSYA
-608 QPAQP
+608 QSAQP

-625 AQPGQS
+625 AQPGQN
-631 AQPGQPVHGYG
+631 
-642 QPVQPGQPIEVYGQ
+642 VQPGQPIEVYGQ

-663 PYLTQPQPQPQPQ
+663 PYLTQPQTQPQ
-676 AQPSVAPSA
+676 AQPSVVPSA
-685 AQAPQGYGRPV
+685 AQAPQGYGRPAQPG

-705 YGQVPQGYGQPV
+705 YGQVPQGYGQAQPVKPAQSV

-723 PEVNQLEHPNQ
+723 PGVSQLEHPNQ
-734 PGRPTQPLEPT
+734 PGRPTQPLQPT

-756 TNQVV
+756 TTQVV
-761 FEPANPVSKPAASQP
+761 FEPANPVSKSPASQS
-776 ATSQQAGANE
+776 AASQQAGANE

-814 RHN
+814 RYN

>member
-97 SPGTSKSA
+97 SPGTSKST

-228 IALIRKLKARR
+228 IALVRKLKARR

-246 AQGEDSASASSGAF
+246 AQGGDSASASSGAF
-260 SSYVPTTP
+260 NGYVPTTP
-268 GQDPLGF
+268 GQAPLGF
-275 QAPGVAYQGPGA
+275 QAQGVASQGP
-287 ADAAAAS
+287 DAAAAS
-294 QWAAAGAGAGAAAA
+294 QWAAAGAGAAGTAAAAA
-308 PQWGASQGQ
+308 PQWGAPQGQ
-317 WEAQAQASQAQA
+317 WAAQAQS
-329 SQAQASQAQAF
+329 SPT
-340 QAQSFQAQSSPA
+340 QSSPA
-352 AQSQASAP
+352 AQSQASA
-360 EVQAS
+360 
-365 AQSSHSSAQAA
+365 QSSNSSAQAA

-388 VTAQAQQAPASQNTQ
+388 VTVQAQPQTNPYLTPQAQQAPASQ
-403 AKGHAQPAQPAR
+403 PAQPQSYAQS
-415 PAQPAQPQA
+415 AQPAQPQA
-424 NPYVTAHAQPGQ
+424 NPYITAQAQPGQNVQPGQ

-462 QAQASVAQSAAQAG
+462 QAQAQASVAQSAAQAG
-476 SPAGA
+476 TPAGT

-487 GAHAGSPAAAQGNAQ
+487 GAQ
-502 AGAQGNAQ
+502 A
-510 AGAQTGSP
+510 GSP
-518 AGAQNQNAAG
+518 AGAQGQNAAG

-545 AAQPGQPSQFGQFGQ
+545 QPGQFGQ

-584 VQGYGQIPQG
+584 LQPQANP
-594 YGQAQSAQQPQSYT
+594 YVTAQAQQAPASQPAQPQSYAHS
-608 QPAQP
+608 AQP

-625 AQPGQS
+625 VQPGQG

-642 QPVQPGQPIEVYGQ
+642 QSVQPGQPIEVYGQ

-663 PYLTQPQPQPQPQ
+663 PYLTQPQAQPQ
-676 AQPSVAPSA
+676 AQPSVASSA
-685 AQAPQGYGRPV
+685 AQAPQGYGRPTHPG

-705 YGQVPQGYGQPV
+705 YGQAQPVQPAQSV

-723 PEVNQLEHPNQ
+723 PGVSQLEHPNQ
-734 PGRPTQPLEPT
+734 PGRPTQPLQPT

-756 TNQVV
+756 TTQVV
-761 FEPANPVSKPAASQP
+761 FEPANPVSKSPVSQTAA
-776 ATSQQAGANE
+776 SQQAGANE

-814 RHN
+814 RYN

>member
-36 WASPGQNAGILPP
+36 WAPPGQNAGILPP
-49 TDQKSLISK
+49 TDQKSLIGK

-178 NLDRADVFAIADI
+178 NLDRANVFAIADI

-246 AQGEDSASASSGAF
+246 AQGGDSASASSGAF
-260 SSYVPTTP
+260 NGYVPTTP
-268 GQDPLGF
+268 GQAPLGY
-275 QAPGVAYQGPGA
+275 QAPGVASQGP
-287 ADAAAAS
+287 DAAAAS
-294 QWAAAGAGAGAAAA
+294 QWAAAGAGAAGTAAAAA
-308 PQWGASQGQ
+308 PQWGAPQGQ
-317 WEAQAQASQAQA
+317 WAAQAQS
-329 SQAQASQAQAF
+329 SPT
-340 QAQSFQAQSSPA
+340 QSSPA
-352 AQSQASAP
+352 AQSQASA
-360 EVQAS
+360 
-365 AQSSHSSAQAA
+365 QSSNSSAQAA

-388 VTAQAQQAPASQNTQ
+388 VTAQPQANPYVTVQPQQAPASQ
-403 AKGHAQPAQPAR
+403 PAQPQSYVQS
-415 PAQPAQPQA
+415 AQPAQPQA
-424 NPYVTAHAQPGQ
+424 NPYITAQAQPGQNVQPGQPIEVYGQQATQPLNPYLTQPQAQASAAQSAAQAGTPAGTQVGTPAGAQAGSPAGAQGQNAAGYWPVPNFAPSDQAAQPSQPGQAGQPTQVSQGYGQVPRGYGQPVQPQANPYVTAQAQQAPASQTAQPQSYAQSAQPAQAPQVPQGYGQAQPGQ

-454 QPQPQAQA
+454 QPQPQ
-462 QAQASVAQSAAQAG
+462 
-476 SPAGA
+476 
-481 QVGTPA
+481 T
-487 GAHAGSPAAAQGNAQ
+487 
-502 AGAQGNAQ
+502 
-510 AGAQTGSP
+510 
-518 AGAQNQNAAG
+518 
-528 YWPVPNFAPSD
+528 
-539 QAAQPS
+539 
-545 AAQPGQPSQFGQFGQ
+545 
-560 PDQFGQPAQAPQGY
+560 
-574 GQVPQGYGQP
+574 
-584 VQGYGQIPQG
+584 
-594 YGQAQSAQQPQSYT
+594 
-608 QPAQP
+608 
-613 AQAPQ
+613 
-618 VPQGYGQ
+618 
-625 AQPGQS
+625 
-631 AQPGQPVHGYG
+631 
-642 QPVQPGQPIEVYGQ
+642 
-656 QATQPLN
+656 
-663 PYLTQPQPQPQPQ
+663 
-676 AQPSVAPSA
+676 QPSVAPSA
-685 AQAPQGYGRPV
+685 AQAPQGYGRPAQPG

-705 YGQVPQGYGQPV
+705 YGQAQPVQPAQSV

-723 PEVNQLEHPNQ
+723 PGVSQLEHPNQ
-734 PGRPTQPLEPT
+734 PGRPTQPLQPT

-756 TNQVV
+756 TTQVV
-761 FEPANPVSKPAASQP
+761 FEPANPVSKSPASQS
-776 ATSQQAGANE
+776 AASQQAGANE

-814 RHN
+814 RYN

>member
-49 TDQKSLISK
+49 TDQKSLIGK

-131 VSGPDGYSPTVT
+131 VSGPNGYSPTVT

-246 AQGEDSASASSGAF
+246 AQGGDSASASSGAF
-260 SSYVPTTP
+260 NGYVPTTP

-275 QAPGVAYQGPGA
+275 QAQGVAPQGP
-287 ADAAAAS
+287 DAAAAS
-294 QWAAAGAGAGAAAA
+294 QWAAAGAGAAGTAAAAA
-308 PQWGASQGQ
+308 PQWGAPQGQ
-317 WEAQAQASQAQA
+317 WAAQAQSSQTQA
-329 SQAQASQAQAF
+329 
-340 QAQSFQAQSSPA
+340 FQAQSSPA
-352 AQSQASAP
+352 AQSQASA
-360 EVQAS
+360 
-365 AQSSHSSAQAA
+365 QSSNSSAQAA

-388 VTAQAQQAPASQNTQ
+388 VTVQAQSGQNV
-403 AKGHAQPAQPAR
+403 
-415 PAQPAQPQA
+415 QPAQPQA
-424 NPYVTAHAQPGQ
+424 NPYITAQAQPGQNVQPGQ

-454 QPQPQAQA
+454 QPQAQA

-476 SPAGA
+476 TPAGT

-487 GAHAGSPAAAQGNAQ
+487 GAQ
-502 AGAQGNAQ
+502 A
-510 AGAQTGSP
+510 GSP
-518 AGAQNQNAAG
+518 AGAQGQNAAG

-545 AAQPGQPSQFGQFGQ
+545 QPGQSGQ
-560 PDQFGQPAQAPQGY
+560 PGQAGQPTQASQGY

-584 VQGYGQIPQG
+584 VQPQANP
-594 YGQAQSAQQPQSYT
+594 YVTAQAQQAPASQPAQAQSYAQS
-608 QPAQP
+608 AQP

-625 AQPGQS
+625 A
-631 AQPGQPVHGYG
+631 
-642 QPVQPGQPIEVYGQ
+642 QPGQPIEVYGQ

-676 AQPSVAPSA
+676 PSVVPSA
-685 AQAPQGYGRPV
+685 AQAPQGYGRPA
-696 QGYGQVPQG
+696 QPGQG
-705 YGQVPQGYGQPV
+705 YGQVPQGYGQPAQPAQPV

-723 PEVNQLEHPNQ
+723 PGVSQLEHPNQ
-734 PGRPTQPLEPT
+734 PGRPTQPLQPT

-756 TNQVV
+756 TTQVV
-761 FEPANPVSKPAASQP
+761 FEPANPVSKSPASQS
-776 ATSQQAGANE
+776 AVSQQAGANE

-814 RHN
+814 RYN

>member
-124 ARKTSCV
+124 ARQTSCV

-143 NANSSEELQLNRS
+143 TTSGEELKVSRS

-169 SYSFACSNP
+169 SYSFACSHPANI
-178 NLDRADVFAIADI
+178 DRADVFAIADI

-260 SSYVPTTP
+260 SGYVPTTP
-268 GQDPLGF
+268 GQAPLGF
-275 QAPGVAYQGPGA
+275 QAQGVAYQGQ
-287 ADAAAAS
+287 DAAAAS
-294 QWAAAGAGAGAAAA
+294 QWAAAGAGAAGTAAAAA
-308 PQWGASQGQ
+308 PQWGAPQG
-317 WEAQAQASQAQA
+317 
-329 SQAQASQAQAF
+329 
-340 QAQSFQAQSSPA
+340 
-352 AQSQASAP
+352 
-360 EVQAS
+360 QAS
-365 AQSSHSSAQAA
+365 AQSSNSSAQAA
-376 SAHSAPQAPNPY
+376 SAHSAPQVPNPYVTAPAQANPY
-388 VTAQAQQAPASQNTQ
+388 VTAQAQQAPASQT
-403 AKGHAQPAQPAR
+403 
-415 PAQPAQPQA
+415 
-424 NPYVTAHAQPGQ
+424 
-436 PIEVYGQ
+436 
-443 QATQP
+443 
-448 LNPYLT
+448 
-454 QPQPQAQA
+454 
-462 QAQASVAQSAAQAG
+462 
-476 SPAGA
+476 
-481 QVGTPA
+481 
-487 GAHAGSPAAAQGNAQ
+487 
-502 AGAQGNAQ
+502 
-510 AGAQTGSP
+510 
-518 AGAQNQNAAG
+518 
-528 YWPVPNFAPSD
+528 
-539 QAAQPS
+539 
-545 AAQPGQPSQFGQFGQ
+545 
-560 PDQFGQPAQAPQGY
+560 
-574 GQVPQGYGQP
+574 
-584 VQGYGQIPQG
+584 
-594 YGQAQSAQQPQSYT
+594 
-608 QPAQP
+608 AQP

-625 AQPGQS
+625 V
-631 AQPGQPVHGYG
+631 QPGQPVHGYG

-663 PYLTQPQPQPQPQ
+663 PYLTQPQAQ
-676 AQPSVAPSA
+676 AQAQAQASVTQSA
-685 AQAPQGYGRPV
+685 AQAGTPAGTQVGTPAGAHAGSPATAQGNAQAGSLAGAQGQNAAGYWPV
-696 QGYGQVPQG
+696 PNFAPSDQAAQPGQPDQAGQPTQASQGYGQVPQG
-705 YGQVPQGYGQPV
+705 YGQTVQPQANPYVTAQAQQAPASQTAQPQGYPQAAQPTAPQVPQGYGQVQPGQPVHGYGQPVQPGQPIEAYGQQATQPLNPYLTQPQPQAQAQAQPSVVPSAAQAAQGYGQQVQGYGQVPQGYSRPAQPV

-723 PEVNQLEHPNQ
+723 PGVSQLEHPNQ
-734 PGRPTQPLEPT
+734 PGRPTQPLQPT

-756 TNQVV
+756 TTQVV
-761 FEPANPVSKPAASQP
+761 FEPANPVSKPAASQSP
-776 ATSQQAGANE
+776 VSEHTGANE

-814 RHN
+814 RYN

>member
-49 TDQKSLISK
+49 TNQKSLISK

-97 SPGTSKSA
+97 SPGTSKST
-105 QLEANRTYA
+105 QLEANQTYA

-260 SSYVPTTP
+260 NGYVPTTP
-268 GQDPLGF
+268 GQAPLEFQAPAGF
-275 QAPGVAYQGPGA
+275 QAPGAAYQGPGA
-287 ADAAAAS
+287 A
-294 QWAAAGAGAGAAAA
+294 AGAADAAAAA

-317 WEAQAQASQAQA
+317 WEAQAQA
-329 SQAQASQAQAF
+329 
-340 QAQSFQAQSSPA
+340 FQAQSSPA
-352 AQSQASAP
+352 AQS
-360 EVQAS
+360 QAS

-388 VTAQAQQAPASQNTQ
+388 VTAQ
-403 AKGHAQPAQPAR
+403 
-415 PAQPAQPQA
+415 PQA
-424 NPYVTAHAQPGQ
+424 NPYVTVQAQPGQAPQVPQGYGQAQPGQNVQPGQ

-462 QAQASVAQSAAQAG
+462 SVAQSAAQAG
-476 SPAGA
+476 TPAGT

-487 GAHAGSPAAAQGNAQ
+487 GAHAGSPAGSQG
-502 AGAQGNAQ
+502 
-510 AGAQTGSP
+510 
-518 AGAQNQNAAG
+518 QNAAG

-545 AAQPGQPSQFGQFGQ
+545 QPGQFGQ
-560 PDQFGQPAQAPQGY
+560 PGQAGQPTQVSQGY

-584 VQGYGQIPQG
+584 VQPQANP
-594 YGQAQSAQQPQSYT
+594 YVTAQAQQAPASQPAQPQSYAQSAQPT
-608 QPAQP
+608 
-613 AQAPQ
+613 QAPQ

-625 AQPGQS
+625 AQPGQN
-631 AQPGQPVHGYG
+631 
-642 QPVQPGQPIEVYGQ
+642 VQPGQPIEVYGQ

-663 PYLTQPQPQPQPQ
+663 PYLTQPQAQP
-676 AQPSVAPSA
+676 QPSVAPSA
-685 AQAPQGYGRPV
+685 AQAPQGYGRPAQPG

-705 YGQVPQGYGQPV
+705 YGQAQPVQPAQPV

-723 PEVNQLEHPNQ
+723 PGVSQLEHPNQ
-734 PGRPTQPLEPT
+734 PGRPTQPLQPT

-756 TNQVV
+756 TTQVV
-761 FEPANPVSKPAASQP
+761 FEPANPVSKSPASQS
-776 ATSQQAGANE
+776 AASQQAGANE

-814 RHN
+814 RYN

>member
-49 TDQKSLISK
+49 TDQKSLIGK

-178 NLDRADVFAIADI
+178 NLDRADVFAIADV

-260 SSYVPTTP
+260 SGYVPTTP
-268 GQDPLGF
+268 GQAPLGY
-275 QAPGVAYQGPGA
+275 QAPGVASQGP
-287 ADAAAAS
+287 DAAAAS
-294 QWAAAGAGAGAAAA
+294 QWAAAGAGAAGTAAAAA
-308 PQWGASQGQ
+308 PQWGAPQGQ
-317 WEAQAQASQAQA
+317 WAAQAQSSQT
-329 SQAQASQAQAF
+329 
-340 QAQSFQAQSSPA
+340 QSSPA
-352 AQSQASAP
+352 AQSQASA
-360 EVQAS
+360 
-365 AQSSHSSAQAA
+365 QSSNSSAQAA

-388 VTAQAQQAPASQNTQ
+388 VTVQAQSGQNV
-403 AKGHAQPAQPAR
+403 
-415 PAQPAQPQA
+415 QPAQPQA
-424 NPYVTAHAQPGQ
+424 NPYVTAQA
-436 PIEVYGQ
+436 Q
-443 QATQP
+443 QAP
-448 LNPYLT
+448 
-454 QPQPQAQA
+454 
-462 QAQASVAQSAAQAG
+462 AS
-476 SPAGA
+476 
-481 QVGTPA
+481 
-487 GAHAGSPAAAQGNAQ
+487 
-502 AGAQGNAQ
+502 
-510 AGAQTGSP
+510 
-518 AGAQNQNAAG
+518 
-528 YWPVPNFAPSD
+528 
-539 QAAQPS
+539 
-545 AAQPGQPSQFGQFGQ
+545 
-560 PDQFGQPAQAPQGY
+560 QPAQPQRY
-574 GQVPQGYGQP
+574 
-584 VQGYGQIPQG
+584 
-594 YGQAQSAQQPQSYT
+594 AQSAQ
-608 QPAQP
+608 PAQP
-613 AQAPQ
+613 Q
-618 VPQGYGQ
+618 VNPYITAQ
-625 AQPGQS
+625 AQPGQN
-631 AQPGQPVHGYG
+631 
-642 QPVQPGQPIEVYGQ
+642 VQPGQPIEVYGQ

-663 PYLTQPQPQPQPQ
+663 PYLTQPQSQAQASVAQSAAQAGTPAGTQVGTPAGAQAGAQAGAPATAQGNAQAGSPAGAQGQNAAGYWPVPNFAPSDQAAQPGQPGQAGQTTQASQGYGQVPPGYGQPVQPQANPYVTAQAQQAPASQPAQPQSYAQSAQPAQAPQVPQGYGQAQPDQNVQPGQPIEVYGQQATQPLNPYLTQPQAQPQ
-676 AQPSVAPSA
+676 AQPSVVPSA
-685 AQAPQGYGRPV
+685 AQAPQGYGRPAQPG

-705 YGQVPQGYGQPV
+705 YGQAQPVQPAQSV

-723 PEVNQLEHPNQ
+723 PGVSQLEHPNQ
-734 PGRPTQPLEPT
+734 PGRPTQPLQPT

-756 TNQVV
+756 TTQVV
-761 FEPANPVSKPAASQP
+761 FEPANPVSKSPASQS
-776 ATSQQAGANE
+776 AASQQAGANE

-792 QRPVDAMYTDPTRV
+792 QRPMDAMYTDPTRV

-814 RHN
+814 RYN

>member
-205 ARIFVGAGAFL
+205 ARIFVGVGIFL
-216 GLVGLGLGIFGV
+216 GLVGLGLSIFGV
-228 IALIRKLKARR
+228 IALARKLKARR

-246 AQGEDSASASSGAF
+246 AQGEGGASDSSGAF
-260 SSYVPTTP
+260 SGYVPTTP

-275 QAPGVAYQGPGA
+275 QNPLGFQAPGAAYQGQG
-287 ADAAAAS
+287 AAAAS
-294 QWAAAGAGAGAAAA
+294 QWGAAGAGAAGTAAAAA
-308 PQWGASQGQ
+308 PQWGAPQGQ
-317 WEAQAQASQAQA
+317 WAAQAQS
-329 SQAQASQAQAF
+329 SPT
-340 QAQSFQAQSSPA
+340 QSSPA
-352 AQSQASAP
+352 AQSQASA
-360 EVQAS
+360 
-365 AQSSHSSAQAA
+365 QSSNSSAQAA

-388 VTAQAQQAPASQNTQ
+388 VTVQAQPQTNPYLTPQAQQAPASQ
-403 AKGHAQPAQPAR
+403 PAQPQSYAQS
-415 PAQPAQPQA
+415 AQPAQPQA
-424 NPYVTAHAQPGQ
+424 NPYITAQAQPGQNVQPGQ

-476 SPAGA
+476 TPAGT

-487 GAHAGSPAAAQGNAQ
+487 GAQAGAPATAQGNAQ
-502 AGAQGNAQ
+502 AG
-510 AGAQTGSP
+510 SP
-518 AGAQNQNAAG
+518 AGAQGQNAAG

-539 QAAQPS
+539 QAAQP
-545 AAQPGQPSQFGQFGQ
+545 GQFGQ
-560 PDQFGQPAQAPQGY
+560 PDQFGQTAQAPQGY

-584 VQGYGQIPQG
+584 VQPQANP
-594 YGQAQSAQQPQSYT
+594 YVTTQAQQAPASQTAQPQSYA
-608 QPAQP
+608 QSAQP

-625 AQPGQS
+625 AQPGQN
-631 AQPGQPVHGYG
+631 
-642 QPVQPGQPIEVYGQ
+642 VQPGQPIEVYGQ

-663 PYLTQPQPQPQPQ
+663 PYLTQPQPQT
-676 AQPSVAPSA
+676 QPSVVPSA
-685 AQAPQGYGRPV
+685 AQAPQGYGRPAQPG

-705 YGQVPQGYGQPV
+705 YGQVPQGYGQAQPVQPAQSV

-723 PEVNQLEHPNQ
+723 PGVSQLEHPNQ
-734 PGRPTQPLEPT
+734 PGRPTQPLQPT

-756 TNQVV
+756 TTQVV
-761 FEPANPVSKPAASQP
+761 FEPANPVYKSPASQS
-776 ATSQQAGANE
+776 AASQQAGANE

-814 RHN
+814 RYN

>member
-36 WASPGQNAGILPP
+36 WAPPGQNAGILPP

-246 AQGEDSASASSGAF
+246 AQGGDSASASSGAF
-260 SSYVPTTP
+260 NGYVPTTP

-275 QAPGVAYQGPGA
+275 QAQGVSSQAQGVAPQGP
-287 ADAAAAS
+287 DAAAAS
-294 QWAAAGAGAGAAAA
+294 QWAAAGAGAAGTAAAAA
-308 PQWGASQGQ
+308 PQWGAPQGQ
-317 WEAQAQASQAQA
+317 WAAQAQS
-329 SQAQASQAQAF
+329 SP
-340 QAQSFQAQSSPA
+340 AQSSPA
-352 AQSQASAP
+352 AQSQASA
-360 EVQAS
+360 
-365 AQSSHSSAQAA
+365 QSSNSSAQAA
-376 SAHSAPQAPNPY
+376 SAHSAPQVPNPYVTVQPQPNPY
-388 VTAQAQQAPASQNTQ
+388 VTAQAQQAPASQT
-403 AKGHAQPAQPAR
+403 AQPAQAPQV
-415 PAQPAQPQA
+415 PQGYGQVQPGQPVHGYGQ
-424 NPYVTAHAQPGQ
+424 PVQPGQ
-436 PIEVYGQ
+436 PIEAYGQ

-462 QAQASVAQSAAQAG
+462 QAQPSVVPSAAQA
-476 SPAGA
+476 A
-481 QVGTPA
+481 
-487 GAHAGSPAAAQGNAQ
+487 
-502 AGAQGNAQ
+502 
-510 AGAQTGSP
+510 
-518 AGAQNQNAAG
+518 
-528 YWPVPNFAPSD
+528 
-539 QAAQPS
+539 
-545 AAQPGQPSQFGQFGQ
+545 
-560 PDQFGQPAQAPQGY
+560 QGY
-574 GQVPQGYGQP
+574 GQAVQGYAQQAQP
-584 VQGYGQIPQG
+584 VQGY
-594 YGQAQSAQQPQSYT
+594 A
-608 QPAQP
+608 
-613 AQAPQ
+613 
-618 VPQGYGQ
+618 
-625 AQPGQS
+625 
-631 AQPGQPVHGYG
+631 
-642 QPVQPGQPIEVYGQ
+642 
-656 QATQPLN
+656 
-663 PYLTQPQPQPQPQ
+663 
-676 AQPSVAPSA
+676 
-685 AQAPQGYGRPV
+685 
-696 QGYGQVPQG
+696 
-705 YGQVPQGYGQPV
+705 QPV

-723 PEVNQLEHPNQ
+723 PGVSQLEHPNQ
-734 PGRPTQPLEPT
+734 PGRPTQPLQPT

-756 TNQVV
+756 TTQVV
-761 FEPANPVSKPAASQP
+761 FEPANPVSKSPASQP
-776 ATSQQAGANE
+776 AASQQAGANE

-814 RHN
+814 RYN

>member
-246 AQGEDSASASSGAF
+246 AQGGGGASDSSGAF
-260 SSYVPTTP
+260 SGYVPTTP

-275 QAPGVAYQGPGA
+275 QAQGVASQGPGA
-287 ADAAAAS
+287 AAGTGAAS
-294 QWAAAGAGAGAAAA
+294 QWAAAGAGSAGTAAAAGTAATAA
-308 PQWGASQGQ
+308 PQWGVPQGQ
-317 WEAQAQASQAQA
+317 WEAQAQSSQT
-329 SQAQASQAQAF
+329 
-340 QAQSFQAQSSPA
+340 QSSPA
-352 AQSQASAP
+352 AQSQASA
-360 EVQAS
+360 
-365 AQSSHSSAQAA
+365 QSSNSSAQAA

-388 VTAQAQQAPASQNTQ
+388 VTVQAQPQTNPYLTPQAQQAPASQ
-403 AKGHAQPAQPAR
+403 PAQPQSYAQS
-415 PAQPAQPQA
+415 AQPAQPQA
-424 NPYVTAHAQPGQ
+424 NPYITAQAQPGQAPQVPQGYGQAQPGQNVQPGQ

-462 QAQASVAQSAAQAG
+462 QAQAQASVAQSAAQAG
-476 SPAGA
+476 TPAGT

-487 GAHAGSPAAAQGNAQ
+487 GAHAGSPA
-502 AGAQGNAQ
+502 GAQG
-510 AGAQTGSP
+510 
-518 AGAQNQNAAG
+518 QNAAG
-528 YWPVPNFAPSD
+528 YWPVPNFTPSD
-539 QAAQPS
+539 QAAQPG
-545 AAQPGQPSQFGQFGQ
+545 QPGQAGQ
-560 PDQFGQPAQAPQGY
+560 PTQVSQGY

-584 VQGYGQIPQG
+584 VQPQANP
-594 YGQAQSAQQPQSYT
+594 YVTAQAQQAPASQTAQPQSYA
-608 QPAQP
+608 QSAQP

-625 AQPGQS
+625 AQPGQN
-631 AQPGQPVHGYG
+631 
-642 QPVQPGQPIEVYGQ
+642 VQPGQPIEVYGQ

-663 PYLTQPQPQPQPQ
+663 PYLTQPQAQPQT
-676 AQPSVAPSA
+676 QPSVAPSA
-685 AQAPQGYGRPV
+685 AQAPQGYGRPAQPG

-705 YGQVPQGYGQPV
+705 YGQAQPVQPAQSV

-723 PEVNQLEHPNQ
+723 PGVSQLEHPNQ
-734 PGRPTQPLEPT
+734 PGRPTQPLQPT

-756 TNQVV
+756 TTQVV
-761 FEPANPVSKPAASQP
+761 FEPANPVSKSPASQS
-776 ATSQQAGANE
+776 AASQQAGANE

-814 RHN
+814 RYN

>member
-178 NLDRADVFAIADI
+178 NLDRADVFAIADV

-216 GLVGLGLGIFGV
+216 GLVGLGLSIFGV
-228 IALIRKLKARR
+228 IALVRKLKARR

-260 SSYVPTTP
+260 SGYVPTTP
-268 GQDPLGF
+268 GQAPLGY
-275 QAPGVAYQGPGA
+275 QAPGVASQGVASQGP
-287 ADAAAAS
+287 DAAAAS
-294 QWAAAGAGAGAAAA
+294 QWAAAGAGAAGTAAAAA
-308 PQWGASQGQ
+308 PQWGAPQGQ
-317 WEAQAQASQAQA
+317 WAAQAQSSQTQA
-329 SQAQASQAQAF
+329 
-340 QAQSFQAQSSPA
+340 FQAQSSPA
-352 AQSQASAP
+352 AQSQASA
-360 EVQAS
+360 
-365 AQSSHSSAQAA
+365 QSSNSSAQAA

-388 VTAQAQQAPASQNTQ
+388 VTVQAQSGQNV
-403 AKGHAQPAQPAR
+403 K
-415 PAQPAQPQA
+415 PAQPQA
-424 NPYVTAHAQPGQ
+424 NPYITTQAQPGQNVQPGQ

-462 QAQASVAQSAAQAG
+462 QARAQAQASVAQSAAQAG
-476 SPAGA
+476 TPAGT

-487 GAHAGSPAAAQGNAQ
+487 GAQAGSPAAAQGK
-502 AGAQGNAQ
+502 
-510 AGAQTGSP
+510 
-518 AGAQNQNAAG
+518 NAAG

-545 AAQPGQPSQFGQFGQ
+545 QPGQFGQ
-560 PDQFGQPAQAPQGY
+560 PGQADQPGQTGQPTQASQGY

-584 VQGYGQIPQG
+584 VQPPANPYVTA
-594 YGQAQSAQQPQSYT
+594 QAQQAPVSQPAQPQSYA
-608 QPAQP
+608 QSAQP

-625 AQPGQS
+625 A
-631 AQPGQPVHGYG
+631 
-642 QPVQPGQPIEVYGQ
+642 QPGQPIEVYGQ

-663 PYLTQPQPQPQPQ
+663 PYLTQPQAQPQT
-676 AQPSVAPSA
+676 QPSVAPSA

-705 YGQVPQGYGQPV
+705 YGQAQPVQPAQSV

-723 PEVNQLEHPNQ
+723 PGVSQLEHPNQ
-734 PGRPTQPLEPT
+734 PGRPTQPLQPT

-756 TNQVV
+756 TTQVV
-761 FEPANPVSKPAASQP
+761 FEPANPVSKTAASQP
-776 ATSQQAGANE
+776 DASQQAGANE

-814 RHN
+814 RYN

>member
-49 TDQKSLISK
+49 TDQKSLIGK

-143 NANSSEELQLNRS
+143 TTSGEELEVSRS

-205 ARIFVGAGAFL
+205 ARIFVGTGAFL
-216 GLVGLGLGIFGV
+216 GLLGLGLGIFGV
-228 IALIRKLKARR
+228 IALVRKLKARR

-246 AQGEDSASASSGAF
+246 TQGGDSTSASSGAF
-260 SSYVPTTP
+260 NGYVPTTP
-268 GQDPLGF
+268 GQAPLEF
-275 QAPGVAYQGPGA
+275 QAQGVASQGP
-287 ADAAAAS
+287 DAAAAS
-294 QWAAAGAGAGAAAA
+294 QWAAAGAGAAGTAAAAA
-308 PQWGASQGQ
+308 PQWGAPQGQ
-317 WEAQAQASQAQA
+317 WAAQAQSSQT
-329 SQAQASQAQAF
+329 QAF
-340 QAQSFQAQSSPA
+340 QAQAFQAQSSPA
-352 AQSQASAP
+352 AQSQASA
-360 EVQAS
+360 
-365 AQSSHSSAQAA
+365 QSSNSSAQAA

-388 VTAQAQQAPASQNTQ
+388 VTVQPQTNPYVTPQAQQAPASQT
-403 AKGHAQPAQPAR
+403 AQPQSYAQSAQPVQS
-415 PAQPAQPQA
+415 AQPAQPQA
-424 NPYVTAHAQPGQ
+424 NPYITAPAQPGQ
-436 PIEVYGQ
+436 
-443 QATQP
+443 
-448 LNPYLT
+448 N
-454 QPQPQAQA
+454 
-462 QAQASVAQSAAQAG
+462 
-476 SPAGA
+476 
-481 QVGTPA
+481 
-487 GAHAGSPAAAQGNAQ
+487 
-502 AGAQGNAQ
+502 
-510 AGAQTGSP
+510 
-518 AGAQNQNAAG
+518 
-528 YWPVPNFAPSD
+528 
-539 QAAQPS
+539 
-545 AAQPGQPSQFGQFGQ
+545 
-560 PDQFGQPAQAPQGY
+560 
-574 GQVPQGYGQP
+574 
-584 VQGYGQIPQG
+584 
-594 YGQAQSAQQPQSYT
+594 
-608 QPAQP
+608 
-613 AQAPQ
+613 
-618 VPQGYGQ
+618 
-625 AQPGQS
+625 
-631 AQPGQPVHGYG
+631 
-642 QPVQPGQPIEVYGQ
+642 VQPGQPIEVYGQ

-663 PYLTQPQPQPQPQ
+663 PYLTQPQAQAQASAAQAGTQVGTPAGAQAGSPAGAQGQNAAGYWPVPNFAPSDQAAQPGQPDQFGQPGQAGQPTQVSQGYGQVPQGYGQPVQPQANPYVTAQAQQAPASQTAQPQSYAQSAQPAQAPQVPQGYGQAQPGQPIEVYGQQATQPLNPYLTQLQPQPQ
-676 AQPSVAPSA
+676 TQPSVAPSA
-685 AQAPQGYGRPV
+685 AQAPQGYGRPAQPG

-705 YGQVPQGYGQPV
+705 YGQAQPVQPAQSV

-723 PEVNQLEHPNQ
+723 PGVSQLEHPNQ
-734 PGRPTQPLEPT
+734 PGRPTQPLQPT

-814 RHN
+814 RYN

>member
-169 SYSFACSNP
+169 SYSFACSHPANI
-178 NLDRADVFAIADI
+178 DRADVFAIADI

-216 GLVGLGLGIFGV
+216 GLVGLGLSIFGV
-228 IALIRKLKARR
+228 IALVRKLKARR

-260 SSYVPTTP
+260 SGYAPTTP
-268 GQDPLGF
+268 GQAPLGF
-275 QAPGVAYQGPGA
+275 QAQGAAFQGP
-287 ADAAAAS
+287 DAAAAS
-294 QWAAAGAGAGAAAA
+294 QWAAAGAGAAGTAAAAA
-308 PQWGASQGQ
+308 PQWGAPQGQ
-317 WEAQAQASQAQA
+317 WAAQAQSSQTQA
-329 SQAQASQAQAF
+329 
-340 QAQSFQAQSSPA
+340 FQAQSSPA
-352 AQSQASAP
+352 AQSQASA
-360 EVQAS
+360 
-365 AQSSHSSAQAA
+365 QSSNSSAQAA

-388 VTAQAQQAPASQNTQ
+388 VTAQPQANPYVTAQAQQAPASQT
-403 AKGHAQPAQPAR
+403 AQPQSYAQS
-415 PAQPAQPQA
+415 AQPAQPQA
-424 NPYVTAHAQPGQ
+424 NPYITAPAQPGQ
-436 PIEVYGQ
+436 
-443 QATQP
+443 
-448 LNPYLT
+448 N
-454 QPQPQAQA
+454 
-462 QAQASVAQSAAQAG
+462 
-476 SPAGA
+476 
-481 QVGTPA
+481 
-487 GAHAGSPAAAQGNAQ
+487 
-502 AGAQGNAQ
+502 
-510 AGAQTGSP
+510 
-518 AGAQNQNAAG
+518 
-528 YWPVPNFAPSD
+528 
-539 QAAQPS
+539 
-545 AAQPGQPSQFGQFGQ
+545 
-560 PDQFGQPAQAPQGY
+560 
-574 GQVPQGYGQP
+574 
-584 VQGYGQIPQG
+584 
-594 YGQAQSAQQPQSYT
+594 
-608 QPAQP
+608 
-613 AQAPQ
+613 
-618 VPQGYGQ
+618 
-625 AQPGQS
+625 
-631 AQPGQPVHGYG
+631 
-642 QPVQPGQPIEVYGQ
+642 VQPGQPIEVYGQ

-663 PYLTQPQPQPQPQ
+663 PYLTQPQAQAQASAAQAGTQVGTPAGAQAGSPAGAQGQNAAGYWPVPNFAPSDQAAQPGQPDQFGQPGQAGQPTQVSQGYGQVPQGYGQPVQPQSYAQSAQPAQAPQVPQGYGQAQPGQPIEVYGQQATQPLNPYLTQLQPQPQ
-676 AQPSVAPSA
+676 TQPSVAPSA
-685 AQAPQGYGRPV
+685 AQAPQGYGRPAQPG
-696 QGYGQVPQG
+696 QGYGQAPQG
-705 YGQVPQGYGQPV
+705 YGQAQPVQPAQSV

-723 PEVNQLEHPNQ
+723 PGVSQLEHPNQ
-734 PGRPTQPLEPT
+734 PGRPTQPLQPT

-756 TNQVV
+756 TTQVV
-761 FEPANPVSKPAASQP
+761 FEPANPVSKSPASQS
-776 ATSQQAGANE
+776 AASQQAGANE

-792 QRPVDAMYTDPTRV
+792 QRPMDAMYTDPTRV

-814 RHN
+814 RYN

>member
-36 WASPGQNAGILPP
+36 WTSPGQNAGILPP
-49 TDQKSLISK
+49 TNQKSLIGK

-246 AQGEDSASASSGAF
+246 AQGGDSASASSGAF
-260 SSYVPTTP
+260 NGYVPTTP
-268 GQDPLGF
+268 GQAPLGF
-275 QAPGVAYQGPGA
+275 QAQGVASQGP
-287 ADAAAAS
+287 DAAAAS
-294 QWAAAGAGAGAAAA
+294 QWAAAGAGAAGTAAAAA
-308 PQWGASQGQ
+308 PQWGAPQGQ
-317 WEAQAQASQAQA
+317 WAAQAQS
-329 SQAQASQAQAF
+329 SPT
-340 QAQSFQAQSSPA
+340 QSSPA
-352 AQSQASAP
+352 AQSQASA
-360 EVQAS
+360 
-365 AQSSHSSAQAA
+365 QSSNSSAQAA

-388 VTAQAQQAPASQNTQ
+388 VTVQAQPQTNPYLTPQAQQAPASQ
-403 AKGHAQPAQPAR
+403 PAQPQSYAQS
-415 PAQPAQPQA
+415 AQPAQPQA
-424 NPYVTAHAQPGQ
+424 NPYITA
-436 PIEVYGQ
+436 
-443 QATQP
+443 
-448 LNPYLT
+448 
-454 QPQPQAQA
+454 
-462 QAQASVAQSAAQAG
+462 
-476 SPAGA
+476 
-481 QVGTPA
+481 
-487 GAHAGSPAAAQGNAQ
+487 
-502 AGAQGNAQ
+502 
-510 AGAQTGSP
+510 
-518 AGAQNQNAAG
+518 
-528 YWPVPNFAPSD
+528 
-539 QAAQPS
+539 
-545 AAQPGQPSQFGQFGQ
+545 
-560 PDQFGQPAQAPQGY
+560 
-574 GQVPQGYGQP
+574 
-584 VQGYGQIPQG
+584 
-594 YGQAQSAQQPQSYT
+594 
-608 QPAQP
+608 
-613 AQAPQ
+613 
-618 VPQGYGQ
+618 Q
-625 AQPGQS
+625 AQPGQN
-631 AQPGQPVHGYG
+631 
-642 QPVQPGQPIEVYGQ
+642 VQPGQPIEVYGQ

-676 AQPSVAPSA
+676 TQPSVVPSA
-685 AQAPQGYGRPV
+685 AQAPQGYGRPAQPG

-705 YGQVPQGYGQPV
+705 YGQVPQGYGQAQPVQPAQSV

-723 PEVNQLEHPNQ
+723 PGVSQLEHPNQ
-734 PGRPTQPLEPT
+734 PGRPTQPLQPT

-756 TNQVV
+756 TTQVV
-761 FEPANPVSKPAASQP
+761 FEPANPVSKSPASQS
-776 ATSQQAGANE
+776 AASQQAGANE

-792 QRPVDAMYTDPTRV
+792 QRPMDAMYTDPTRV

-814 RHN
+814 RYN

>member
-178 NLDRADVFAIADI
+178 NLDRADVFAIADV

-216 GLVGLGLGIFGV
+216 GLVGLGLSIFGV

-246 AQGEDSASASSGAF
+246 AQGGDSASASSGAF
-260 SSYVPTTP
+260 NGYVPTTP

-275 QAPGVAYQGPGA
+275 QAQGVASQGP
-287 ADAAAAS
+287 DAAAAS
-294 QWAAAGAGAGAAAA
+294 QWAAAGAGAAGTAAAAA
-308 PQWGASQGQ
+308 PQWGAPQGQ
-317 WEAQAQASQAQA
+317 WAAQAQSSQT
-329 SQAQASQAQAF
+329 
-340 QAQSFQAQSSPA
+340 QSSPA
-352 AQSQASAP
+352 AQSQASA
-360 EVQAS
+360 
-365 AQSSHSSAQAA
+365 QSSNSSAQAA

-388 VTAQAQQAPASQNTQ
+388 VTVQPQTNPYVTPQAQQAPASQ
-403 AKGHAQPAQPAR
+403 PAQPQSYAQSAQ

-424 NPYVTAHAQPGQ
+424 NPYITAQAQPGQNVQPGQ

-462 QAQASVAQSAAQAG
+462 QAQAPQVPQGYGQAQASVAQSAAQAG
-476 SPAGA
+476 TPAGT

-487 GAHAGSPAAAQGNAQ
+487 GAHAGSPA
-502 AGAQGNAQ
+502 GAQG
-510 AGAQTGSP
+510 
-518 AGAQNQNAAG
+518 QNAAG
-528 YWPVPNFAPSD
+528 YWPVPNFTPSD
-539 QAAQPS
+539 QAAQPG
-545 AAQPGQPSQFGQFGQ
+545 QPGQAGQ
-560 PDQFGQPAQAPQGY
+560 PTQASQGY

-584 VQGYGQIPQG
+584 VQPPANPYVTA
-594 YGQAQSAQQPQSYT
+594 QAQQAPASQTAQPQSYT
-608 QPAQP
+608 QSAQP

-625 AQPGQS
+625 AQPGQN
-631 AQPGQPVHGYG
+631 
-642 QPVQPGQPIEVYGQ
+642 VQPGQPIEVYGQ

-663 PYLTQPQPQPQPQ
+663 PYLTQPQ

-685 AQAPQGYGRPV
+685 AQAPQGYGRPAQPG

-705 YGQVPQGYGQPV
+705 YGQAQPVQPAQSV

-723 PEVNQLEHPNQ
+723 PGVSQLEHPNQ
-734 PGRPTQPLEPT
+734 PGRPTQPLQPT

-756 TNQVV
+756 TTQVV
-761 FEPANPVSKPAASQP
+761 FEPANPVSKSPVSQTAA
-776 ATSQQAGANE
+776 SQQAGANE

-814 RHN
+814 RYN

>member
-36 WASPGQNAGILPP
+36 WAPPGQNAGILPP

-169 SYSFACSNP
+169 SYSFACSHP
-178 NLDRADVFAIADI
+178 ANLDRADVFAIADI

-246 AQGEDSASASSGAF
+246 AQGGDSASASSGAF
-260 SSYVPTTP
+260 NGYVPTTP
-268 GQDPLGF
+268 GQAPLGY
-275 QAPGVAYQGPGA
+275 QAPGVASQGP
-287 ADAAAAS
+287 DAAAAS
-294 QWAAAGAGAGAAAA
+294 QWAAAGAGAAGTAAAAA
-308 PQWGASQGQ
+308 PQWGAPQGQ
-317 WEAQAQASQAQA
+317 WAAQAQSSQT
-329 SQAQASQAQAF
+329 
-340 QAQSFQAQSSPA
+340 QSSPA
-352 AQSQASAP
+352 AQSQASA
-360 EVQAS
+360 
-365 AQSSHSSAQAA
+365 QSSNSSAQAA

-388 VTAQAQQAPASQNTQ
+388 VTVQAQPQTNPYLTPQAQQAPASQ
-403 AKGHAQPAQPAR
+403 PAQPQSYAQS
-415 PAQPAQPQA
+415 AQPAQPQA
-424 NPYVTAHAQPGQ
+424 NPYITA
-436 PIEVYGQ
+436 
-443 QATQP
+443 
-448 LNPYLT
+448 
-454 QPQPQAQA
+454 
-462 QAQASVAQSAAQAG
+462 
-476 SPAGA
+476 
-481 QVGTPA
+481 
-487 GAHAGSPAAAQGNAQ
+487 
-502 AGAQGNAQ
+502 
-510 AGAQTGSP
+510 
-518 AGAQNQNAAG
+518 
-528 YWPVPNFAPSD
+528 
-539 QAAQPS
+539 
-545 AAQPGQPSQFGQFGQ
+545 
-560 PDQFGQPAQAPQGY
+560 
-574 GQVPQGYGQP
+574 
-584 VQGYGQIPQG
+584 
-594 YGQAQSAQQPQSYT
+594 
-608 QPAQP
+608 
-613 AQAPQ
+613 
-618 VPQGYGQ
+618 Q
-625 AQPGQS
+625 AQPGQN
-631 AQPGQPVHGYG
+631 
-642 QPVQPGQPIEVYGQ
+642 VQPGQPIEVYGQ

-676 AQPSVAPSA
+676 TQPSVVPSA
-685 AQAPQGYGRPV
+685 AQAPQGYGRPAQPG

-705 YGQVPQGYGQPV
+705 YGQAQPVQPAQSV

-723 PEVNQLEHPNQ
+723 PGVSQLEHPNQ
-734 PGRPTQPLEPT
+734 PGRPTQPLQPT

-756 TNQVV
+756 TTQVV
-761 FEPANPVSKPAASQP
+761 FEPANPVYKSPASQS
-776 ATSQQAGANE
+776 AASQQAGANE

-792 QRPVDAMYTDPTRV
+792 QRPMDAMYTDPTRV

-814 RHN
+814 RYN

>member
-49 TDQKSLISK
+49 TDQKSLIGK

-275 QAPGVAYQGPGA
+275 QAQGVAPQGP
-287 ADAAAAS
+287 DAAAAS
-294 QWAAAGAGAGAAAA
+294 QWAAAGAGAASPWAAAGAGAAGTAAAAA
-308 PQWGASQGQ
+308 PQWGAPQGQ
-317 WEAQAQASQAQA
+317 WAAQAQSSQT
-329 SQAQASQAQAF
+329 
-340 QAQSFQAQSSPA
+340 QSSPA
-352 AQSQASAP
+352 AQSQASA
-360 EVQAS
+360 
-365 AQSSHSSAQAA
+365 QSSNSSAQAA

-388 VTAQAQQAPASQNTQ
+388 VTVQAQPGQN
-403 AKGHAQPAQPAR
+403 
-415 PAQPAQPQA
+415 
-424 NPYVTAHAQPGQ
+424 VQPGQ

-462 QAQASVAQSAAQAG
+462 QAQAQAHAPQHAPAPAHAQATHARSAAQA
-476 SPAGA
+476 A
-481 QVGTPA
+481 TPA
-487 GAHAGSPAAAQGNAQ
+487 AHPGPRPA
-502 AGAQGNAQ
+502 
-510 AGAQTGSP
+510 
-518 AGAQNQNAAG
+518 
-528 YWPVPNFAPSD
+528 
-539 QAAQPS
+539 
-545 AAQPGQPSQFGQFGQ
+545 
-560 PDQFGQPAQAPQGY
+560 
-574 GQVPQGYGQP
+574 
-584 VQGYGQIPQG
+584 
-594 YGQAQSAQQPQSYT
+594 
-608 QPAQP
+608 
-613 AQAPQ
+613 
-618 VPQGYGQ
+618 
-625 AQPGQS
+625 
-631 AQPGQPVHGYG
+631 
-642 QPVQPGQPIEVYGQ
+642 
-656 QATQPLN
+656 
-663 PYLTQPQPQPQPQ
+663 
-676 AQPSVAPSA
+676 APSA
-685 AQAPQGYGRPV
+685 PTPLPPTATTPRTGTGKCRTKCRAGWHPGWNPGWYSGRCSGWFPCWCA
-696 QGYGQVPQG
+696 GPKCCR
-705 YGQVPQGYGQPV
+705 
-717 QQPAQV
+717 
-723 PEVNQLEHPNQ
+723 L
-734 PGRPTQPLEPT
+734 L
-745 NDTRVIASPTD
+745 
-756 TNQVV
+756 
-761 FEPANPVSKPAASQP
+761 
-776 ATSQQAGANE
+776 AGA
-786 EVEETD
+786 
-792 QRPVDAMYTDPTRV
+792 
-806 ISTTEAAN
+806 
-814 RHN
+814 

>member
-49 TDQKSLISK
+49 TNQKSLIGK

-124 ARKTSCV
+124 ARQTSCV

-143 NANSSEELQLNRS
+143 KANSSEELKVSRS

-169 SYSFACSNP
+169 SYSFACSHP
-178 NLDRADVFAIADI
+178 NIDRADVFAIADI

-228 IALIRKLKARR
+228 IALVRKLKARR

-246 AQGEDSASASSGAF
+246 TQGGGGASDSSGAF
-260 SSYVPTTP
+260 SGYVPTTP
-268 GQDPLGF
+268 GQAPLGF
-275 QAPGVAYQGPGA
+275 QAQGVAYQGQGAAAAGA
-287 ADAAAAS
+287 ADA
-294 QWAAAGAGAGAAAA
+294 AAAA

-317 WEAQAQASQAQA
+317 WEAQAQA
-329 SQAQASQAQAF
+329 
-340 QAQSFQAQSSPA
+340 FQAQSSPA
-352 AQSQASAP
+352 AQS
-360 EVQAS
+360 QAS

-388 VTAQAQQAPASQNTQ
+388 VTAQ
-403 AKGHAQPAQPAR
+403 
-415 PAQPAQPQA
+415 PQA
-424 NPYVTAHAQPGQ
+424 NPYVTVQAQPGQAPQVPQGYGQAQPGQNVQPGQ

-462 QAQASVAQSAAQAG
+462 SVAQSAAQAG
-476 SPAGA
+476 TPAGT

-487 GAHAGSPAAAQGNAQ
+487 GAHAGSPAGSQG
-502 AGAQGNAQ
+502 
-510 AGAQTGSP
+510 
-518 AGAQNQNAAG
+518 QNAAG

-545 AAQPGQPSQFGQFGQ
+545 QPGQFGQ
-560 PDQFGQPAQAPQGY
+560 PGQAGQPTQVSQGY

-584 VQGYGQIPQG
+584 VQPQANP
-594 YGQAQSAQQPQSYT
+594 YVTAQAQQAPASQPAQPQSYAQSAQPT
-608 QPAQP
+608 
-613 AQAPQ
+613 QAPQ

-625 AQPGQS
+625 AQPGQN
-631 AQPGQPVHGYG
+631 
-642 QPVQPGQPIEVYGQ
+642 VQPGQPIEVYGQ

-663 PYLTQPQPQPQPQ
+663 PYLTQPQAQP
-676 AQPSVAPSA
+676 QPSVAPSA
-685 AQAPQGYGRPV
+685 AQAPQGYGRPAQPG

-705 YGQVPQGYGQPV
+705 YGQAQPVQPAQPV

-723 PEVNQLEHPNQ
+723 PGVSQLEHPNQ
-734 PGRPTQPLEPT
+734 PGRPTQPLQPT

-756 TNQVV
+756 TTQVV
-761 FEPANPVSKPAASQP
+761 FEPANPVSKSPASQS
-776 ATSQQAGANE
+776 AASQQAGANE

-814 RHN
+814 RYN

>member
-191 TDTTTV
+191 TDSTTV

-216 GLVGLGLGIFGV
+216 GLVGLGLSIFGV

-246 AQGEDSASASSGAF
+246 AQGGDSASASSGAF
-260 SSYVPTTP
+260 NGYVPTTP
-268 GQDPLGF
+268 GQAPLEF
-275 QAPGVAYQGPGA
+275 QAQGVASQGP
-287 ADAAAAS
+287 DTAAAS
-294 QWAAAGAGAGAAAA
+294 QWAAAGAGAAGTAAAAA
-308 PQWGASQGQ
+308 PQWGAPQGQ
-317 WEAQAQASQAQA
+317 WAAQAQSSQTQA
-329 SQAQASQAQAF
+329 
-340 QAQSFQAQSSPA
+340 FQAQSSPA
-352 AQSQASAP
+352 AQSQASA
-360 EVQAS
+360 
-365 AQSSHSSAQAA
+365 QSSNSSAQAA

-388 VTAQAQQAPASQNTQ
+388 VTVQPQTNPYVTAQAQQAPASQPAQ
-403 AKGHAQPAQPAR
+403 PQSYAQSAQPAQAPQV
-415 PAQPAQPQA
+415 PQGYGQAQPGQ
-424 NPYVTAHAQPGQ
+424 NVQPGQ

-454 QPQPQAQA
+454 QPQAQA
-462 QAQASVAQSAAQAG
+462 QAPQVPQGYGQTQASVAQSAAQAG
-476 SPAGA
+476 TPAGT

-487 GAHAGSPAAAQGNAQ
+487 GAQAGSP

-510 AGAQTGSP
+510 AGSP
-518 AGAQNQNAAG
+518 AGAQGQNAAG

-539 QAAQPS
+539 QAAQP
-545 AAQPGQPSQFGQFGQ
+545 GQFGQ
-560 PDQFGQPAQAPQGY
+560 PDQFGQTAQAPQGY

-584 VQGYGQIPQG
+584 VQPQANP
-594 YGQAQSAQQPQSYT
+594 YVTTQAQQAPASQTAQPQSYA
-608 QPAQP
+608 QSAQP

-625 AQPGQS
+625 AQPGQN
-631 AQPGQPVHGYG
+631 
-642 QPVQPGQPIEVYGQ
+642 VQPGQPIEVYGQ

-676 AQPSVAPSA
+676 TQPSVAPSA
-685 AQAPQGYGRPV
+685 AQAPQGYGRPAQPG

-705 YGQVPQGYGQPV
+705 YGQAQPVQPAQSV

-723 PEVNQLEHPNQ
+723 PGVSQLEHPNQ
-734 PGRPTQPLEPT
+734 PGRPTQPLQPT

-756 TNQVV
+756 TTQVV
-761 FEPANPVSKPAASQP
+761 FEPANPVSKSPASQP
-776 ATSQQAGANE
+776 AASQQAGANE

-792 QRPVDAMYTDPTRV
+792 QRPMDAMYTDPTRV

>member
-49 TDQKSLISK
+49 TNQKSLIGK

-246 AQGEDSASASSGAF
+246 AQGGDSASASSGAF
-260 SSYVPTTP
+260 NGYVPTTP
-268 GQDPLGF
+268 GQAPLGF
-275 QAPGVAYQGPGA
+275 QAQGVASQGP
-287 ADAAAAS
+287 DAAAAS
-294 QWAAAGAGAGAAAA
+294 QWAAAGAGAAGTAAAAA
-308 PQWGASQGQ
+308 PQWGAPQGQ
-317 WEAQAQASQAQA
+317 WAAQAQASQAQA
-329 SQAQASQAQAF
+329 
-340 QAQSFQAQSSPA
+340 FQAQSSPA
-352 AQSQASAP
+352 AQSQASA
-360 EVQAS
+360 
-365 AQSSHSSAQAA
+365 QSSNSSAQAA

-388 VTAQAQQAPASQNTQ
+388 VTAQAQSGQNGQPAHPQANPYVTAQAQQAPASQ
-403 AKGHAQPAQPAR
+403 PAQPQSYAQS
-415 PAQPAQPQA
+415 AQPAQPQA
-424 NPYVTAHAQPGQ
+424 NPYITAQAQPGQNVQPGQ

-462 QAQASVAQSAAQAG
+462 QAQAQASVAQSAAQAG
-476 SPAGA
+476 TPAGT

-487 GAHAGSPAAAQGNAQ
+487 GAQAGAPATAQGNAQ
-502 AGAQGNAQ
+502 AG
-510 AGAQTGSP
+510 SP
-518 AGAQNQNAAG
+518 AGAQGQNAAG

-539 QAAQPS
+539 QAAQP
-545 AAQPGQPSQFGQFGQ
+545 GQFGQ
-560 PDQFGQPAQAPQGY
+560 PDQFGQTAQAPQGY

-584 VQGYGQIPQG
+584 VQPQANP
-594 YGQAQSAQQPQSYT
+594 YVTTQAQQAPASQTAQPQSYA
-608 QPAQP
+608 QSAQP

-625 AQPGQS
+625 AQPGQN
-631 AQPGQPVHGYG
+631 
-642 QPVQPGQPIEVYGQ
+642 VQPGQPIEVYGQ

-676 AQPSVAPSA
+676 TQPSVVPSA
-685 AQAPQGYGRPV
+685 AQAPQGYGRPAQPG

-705 YGQVPQGYGQPV
+705 YGQAQPVQPAQSV

-723 PEVNQLEHPNQ
+723 PGVSQLEHPNQ
-734 PGRPTQPLEPT
+734 PGRPTQPLQPT

-756 TNQVV
+756 TTQVV
-761 FEPANPVSKPAASQP
+761 FEPANPVSKTAASQP
-776 ATSQQAGANE
+776 DASQQAGANE

-814 RHN
+814 RYN